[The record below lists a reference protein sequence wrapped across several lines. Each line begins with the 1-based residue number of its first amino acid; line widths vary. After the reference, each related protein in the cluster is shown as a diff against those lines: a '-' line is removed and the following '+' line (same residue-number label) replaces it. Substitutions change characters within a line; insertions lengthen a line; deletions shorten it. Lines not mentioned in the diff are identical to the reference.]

1 MKKAKRFLT
10 GLLSAA
16 LALSLCAMPA
26 MANEGEGNAQTSTIK
41 TSVSTIDESKTGSIT
56 IHKYLQKDAKENND
70 GTGEDSQTAPADAE
84 AAEGVGFTVYQVM
97 SKEDLLKYYN
107 GEGATVTIDTYA
119 DVNKNEL
126 KSSVKAIKQYGETKT
141 NAEGVVKFDNLEIGL
156 YVVMETSKPASVTQ
170 AVKPFLVSIPM
181 TRKGDVNKGEEW
193 LYDVVVYP
201 KNSTTT
207 GNFNLVKYGVIGN
220 DRDNKTALEGV
231 KFKLEHLKD
240 GVDFNTEDA
249 KDPKNWEPI
258 KPKAVGDQPAKDYFV
273 TDNVG
278 NISANDLK
286 PGTYRFTEIGYEDG
300 KDNKY
305 IINENDQ
312 YVFVVDATGNAAAIP
327 TNAEHKDDYTV
338 VGNTVSVYNYVPDV
352 DKKVEKNGATGTWQE
367 AADYSV
373 GDSINYKIDVTI
385 PENIERL
392 KTFTVTDTPT
402 GLTDNVDSIVVK
414 DGGTTIENTN
424 DTTYYKVKKNGED
437 GFIVEFVPS
446 AMAAYKGKTLTITY
460 TAVLNSSAVT
470 TTSGNCNTVK
480 LNYSKNVKQNGD
492 ENPDSD
498 TDKKTVQDEAVVYT
512 FKIHIDK
519 IADDAAQTPLEGV
532 EFDLY
537 KQVKYGTAG
546 AITDAKAKELG
557 LDTAYGWVRVN
568 NDVDAA
574 GKHVALKTDSKGVLE
589 VEGLEN
595 GTYKLVE
602 TKAKDGYNLLKAP
615 VDVTLD
621 IAYKTTWTETN
632 QYKDGVWV
640 KRDVTKKSEEFKTNE
655 AVDGEEM
662 NGGTKNTSIAG
673 DGVISTTIINRK
685 GFNLPTTGGF
695 GTLLFSGIGVL
706 LVVAGV
712 GVLLSLK
719 KKNRA

>member
-26 MANEGEGNAQTSTIK
+26 MADEGEGNAQTPEIK

-56 IHKYLQKDAKENND
+56 IHKYLQKNAQEKND
-70 GTGEDSQTAPADAE
+70 GTGEDGQNAPAGAE

-97 SKEDLLKYYN
+97 SKADLLNYYN
-107 GEGATVTIDTYA
+107 GEGATVTIDDYA
-119 DVNKNEL
+119 DVNNNKLKNG
-126 KSSVKAIKQYGETKT
+126 VDPIKKYGEEKT
-141 NAEGVVKFDNLEIGL
+141 NEKGVVKFDNLEIGL
-156 YVVMETSKPASVTQ
+156 YVVMETYKPASVTQ

-181 TRKGDVNKGEEW
+181 TRKGDVKKGEEW

-220 DRDNKTALEGV
+220 DKENKTALEGV

-240 GVDFNTEDA
+240 GVEFNTEDA
-249 KDPKNWEPI
+249 KNPENWELI

-273 TDNVG
+273 TNDAG
-278 NISANDLK
+278 KISVNDLK
-286 PGTYRFTEIGYEDG
+286 PGTYRFTEIGYEEG

-312 YVFVVDATGNAAAIP
+312 YVFVVDQTGTTAIIP
-327 TNAEHKDDYTV
+327 ANAEHTDDYTV
-338 VGNTVSVYNYVPDV
+338 NGDTVSVYNYVPDV
-352 DKKVEKNGATGTWQE
+352 DKKVEKNGTWQE

-402 GLTDNVDSIVVK
+402 GLTDKSETVVVK
-414 DGGTTIENTN
+414 NGDTAIANENN
-424 DTTYYKVKKNGED
+424 SVYEVKPNGD

-446 AMAAYKGKTLTITY
+446 AMAAYKGETLTITY
-460 TAVLNSSAVT
+460 TAVLNKDAM
-470 TTSGNCNTVK
+470 TTSMGNCNTVK
-480 LNYSKNVKQNGD
+480 LIYSKNVKQEGGKPEED
-492 ENPDSD
+492 K
-498 TDKKTVQDEAVVYT
+498 DKKTVQDEAVVYT

-519 IADDAAQTPLEGV
+519 IADDARKTPLEGV

-537 KQVKYGTAG
+537 KQVKHGTAG
-546 AITDAKAKELG
+546 TITDAEAKALG
-557 LDTAYGWVRVN
+557 LDETEGWVKVN
-568 NDVDAA
+568 DAT
-574 GKHVALKTDSKGVLE
+574 LKTDANGVLE
-589 VEGLEN
+589 VKGLEN

-615 VDVTLD
+615 VDVSLD

-632 QYKDGVWV
+632 YYEDGVWV
-640 KRDVTKKSEEFKTNE
+640 KRDVTKKHEAFDSNE
-655 AVDGEEM
+655 ASEDEM
-662 NGGTKNTSIAG
+662 NGGTQNGSKTG

-685 GFNLPTTGGF
+685 GFDLPTTGGF

-719 KKNRA
+719 KKNRT

>member
-26 MANEGEGNAQTSTIK
+26 MADEGEGNAQTSTIK

-70 GTGEDSQTAPADAE
+70 GTGEDGQNAPTGAE

-97 SKEDLLKYYN
+97 SKADLLNYYN
-107 GEGATVTIDTYA
+107 GKGDTVTIDTYA
-119 DVNKNEL
+119 DVNGNKLED
-126 KSSVKAIKQYGETKT
+126 SVTPINTYGEKKT
-141 NAEGVVKFDNLEIGL
+141 GKDGVVKFDNLEIGL
-156 YVVMETSKPASVTQ
+156 YVVIETYKPASVTQ
-170 AVKPFLVSIPM
+170 AVRPFLVSIPM
-181 TRKGDVNKGEEW
+181 TRKGDVKKGEEW

-220 DRDNKTALEGV
+220 DRENKTALEGV

-240 GVDFNTEDA
+240 GVEFNTEDA
-249 KDPKNWEPI
+249 KKPENWELI
-258 KPKAVGDQPAKDYFV
+258 KPKAVGGQPAKDYFV

-278 NISANDLK
+278 NISVKDLK

-312 YVFVVDATGNAAAIP
+312 YVFVVDQTGTTAKIP
-327 TNAEHKDDYTV
+327 EQYTDHTDDYTV
-338 VGNTVSVYNYVPDV
+338 NGDTVSVYNYVPDV
-352 DKKVEKNGATGTWQE
+352 DKKVEKNGTWQE

-402 GLTDNVDSIVVK
+402 GLTDNVDTVVVK
-414 DGGTTIENTN
+414 DG
-424 DTTYYKVKKNGED
+424 DTAIANEVYKVEKNGN

-460 TAVLNSSAVT
+460 TAVLNKDAVT
-470 TTSGNCNTVK
+470 KTEGNPNKVK
-480 LNYSKNVKQNGD
+480 LDYSKNVKQD
-492 ENPDSD
+492 EKPDTD
-498 TDKKTVQDEAVVYT
+498 EDKKTVQDEAVVYT

-519 IADDAAQTPLEGV
+519 IADDAKKTPLEGV

-537 KQVKYGTAG
+537 KQVEHGTAG
-546 AITDAKAKELG
+546 AITDDEAQALG
-557 LDTAYGWVRVN
+557 LDKTKGWVKVN
-568 NDVDAA
+568 
-574 GKHVALKTDSKGVLE
+574 KEALKTDSKGVLE

-595 GTYKLVE
+595 GIYKLVE

-655 AVDGEEM
+655 AVAGEEM

-673 DGVISTTIINRK
+673 DGAISTTIINRK

>member
-26 MANEGEGNAQTSTIK
+26 MADDGEGNAQTPTIK

-56 IHKYLQKDAKENND
+56 IHKYLKENAQENGD
-70 GTGEDSQTAPADAE
+70 GTGEDGQTTDAE
-84 AAEGVGFTVYQVM
+84 PAGGVGFTVYQVM

-119 DVNKNEL
+119 DVNNNKL
-126 KSSVKAIKQYGETKT
+126 KDSVKSINQYGETKT
-141 NAEGVVKFDNLEIGL
+141 NEEGVVKFDNLEIGL
-156 YVVMETSKPASVTQ
+156 YVVIETYKPASVTQ

-181 TRKGDVNKGEEW
+181 TRKGEVKKGEEW

-207 GNFNLVKYGVIGN
+207 GNFTLKKYGVIGN
-220 DRDNKTALEGV
+220 DKENVTLLAGV

-240 GVDFNTEDA
+240 GVEFNTEDA
-249 KDPKNWEPI
+249 KDPDNWELI

-273 TDNVG
+273 TNEKGQIDV
-278 NISANDLK
+278 NDLK
-286 PGTYRFTEIGYEDG
+286 PGTYRFTEIGYEEG
-300 KDNKY
+300 NDNKY

-312 YVFVVDATGNAAAIP
+312 YVFVVDQSGTTVTIP
-327 TNAEHKDDYTV
+327 TKAEHTDDYAV
-338 VGNTVSVYNYVPDV
+338 AGSTVSVYNYVPDV
-352 DKKVEKNGATGTWQE
+352 DKKVEKKGEWQE

-402 GLTDNVDSIVVK
+402 GLTDKAETVVVK
-414 DGGTTIENTN
+414 DGDTAIANENN
-424 DTTYYKVKKNGED
+424 SVYKVKQNGD

-446 AMAAYKGKTLTITY
+446 AMAAYKGETLTITY
-460 TAVLNSSAVT
+460 TAVLNKDAVT
-470 TTSGNCNTVK
+470 TTAGNPNTVK
-480 LNYSKNVKQNGD
+480 LDYSKNVKQD
-492 ENPDSD
+492 EKPEGEK
-498 TDKKTVQDEAVVYT
+498 DKKTVQDEAVVYT

-519 IADDAAQTPLEGV
+519 IADDGKQTPLEGV

-537 KQVKYGTAG
+537 KQVDHGTAG
-546 AITDAKAKELG
+546 AITDAKAKALG
-557 LDTAYGWVRVN
+557 LDETKGWVKVN
-568 NDVDAA
+568 EE
-574 GKHVALKTDSKGVLE
+574 ALKTNSEGILE
-589 VEGLEN
+589 VKGLEN

-632 QYKDGVWV
+632 HYENGVWV
-640 KRDVTKKSEEFKTNE
+640 KREVTKKDEKFDSEEGT
-655 AVDGEEM
+655 
-662 NGGTKNTSIAG
+662 NGGTQNGKDG
-673 DGVISTTIINRK
+673 DGVTSTTIINRK

>member
-26 MANEGEGNAQTSTIK
+26 MAEDGEGNAQTPTIK

-56 IHKYLQKDAKENND
+56 IHKYLKENAQENGD
-70 GTGEDSQTAPADAE
+70 GTGEDGQTTDAE
-84 AAEGVGFTVYQVM
+84 PAGGVGFTVYQVM

-119 DVNKNEL
+119 DVKKNEL
-126 KSSVKAIKQYGETKT
+126 RDGVERIKTYGETKT
-141 NAEGVVKFDNLEIGL
+141 DEKGVVKFDNLEIGL
-156 YVVMETSKPASVTQ
+156 YVVIETYKPASVTQ

-181 TRKGDVNKGEEW
+181 TRKGEVKKGEEW

-240 GVDFNTEDA
+240 GVEFNTEDA
-249 KDPKNWEPI
+249 KDPKNWELI
-258 KPKAVGDQPAKDYFV
+258 RPKAVGAQPAKDYFV
-273 TDNVG
+273 TDDAG

-300 KDNKY
+300 EDNKY

-312 YVFVVDATGNAAAIP
+312 YVFVVEQSGTTATIP
-327 TNAEHKDDYTV
+327 ANAEHMDDYTV
-338 VGNTVSVYNYVPDV
+338 EGNTVSVYNYVPDV

-392 KTFTVTDTPT
+392 KTFTVTDNPT
-402 GLTDNVDSIVVK
+402 GLTDKSETVVVK
-414 DGGTTIENTN
+414 NGDTAIANENSSV
-424 DTTYYKVKKNGED
+424 YEVKPNGD

-446 AMAAYKGKTLTITY
+446 AMGAYKGKTLTITY
-460 TAVLNSSAVT
+460 TAVLNKDAVT
-470 TTSGNCNTVK
+470 TTAGNPNTVK
-480 LNYSKNVKQNGD
+480 LDYSKNVKQNGD
-492 ENPDSD
+492 ENPD
-498 TDKKTVQDEAVVYT
+498 TNEDKKIVQDEAVVYT

-519 IADDAAQTPLEGV
+519 IADNADKTPLAGV

-537 KQVKYGTAG
+537 KQVKHGTDG
-546 AITDAKAKELG
+546 AISDAKAKELG
-557 LDTAYGWVRVN
+557 LDEKWGWVRVN
-568 NDVDAA
+568 NDVDAN
-574 GKHVALKTDSKGVLE
+574 GNHVALKTDANGVLE
-589 VEGLEN
+589 VKGLEN

-615 VDVTLD
+615 VDVSLD

-632 QYKDGVWV
+632 YYENNVWV
-640 KRDVTKKSEEFKTNE
+640 KREVTKKNE
-655 AVDGEEM
+655 AFKSDEAPKSEM
-662 NGGTKNTSIAG
+662 NGGTQNGKDG
-673 DGVISTTIINRK
+673 DGVTSTTIINRK

>member
-26 MANEGEGNAQTSTIK
+26 MAEGEGDTQTSEIK

-56 IHKYLQKDAKENND
+56 IHKYLQKNAQEKND
-70 GTGEDSQTAPADAE
+70 GTGEDGQTPTDAE
-84 AAEGVGFTVYQVM
+84 AAEGVGFTVYQVE
-97 SKEDLLKYYN
+97 STEDLLEYYN
-107 GEGATVTIDTYA
+107 NNTGVSSVTIDTYA
-119 DVNKNEL
+119 DVNNNKL
-126 KSSVKAIKQYGETKT
+126 KDGVTAIEKYGETKT
-141 NAEGVVKFDNLEIGL
+141 NAEGVVKFDNLPIGL

-181 TRKGDVNKGEEW
+181 TRKGDVKKGEEW

-220 DRDNKTALEGV
+220 DKENKTALEGV

-240 GVDFNTEDA
+240 GVEFTTTNAA
-249 KDPKNWEPI
+249 KPENWELI
-258 KPKAVGDQPAKDYFV
+258 RPKAVGDQPAKDYFV
-273 TDNVG
+273 TDDAG
-278 NISANDLK
+278 NISVNDLK
-286 PGTYRFTEIGYEDG
+286 PGTYRFTEIGYEEG

-312 YVFVVDATGNAAAIP
+312 YVFVVDQSGTTATIP
-327 TNAEHKDDYTV
+327 ENAEHTDDYTV
-338 VGNTVSVYNYVPDV
+338 AGSTVSVYNYVPDV
-352 DKKVEKNGATGTWQE
+352 DKKVNKNGTWQE

-373 GDSINYKIDVTI
+373 GDSISYKIDVTV

-392 KTFTVTDTPT
+392 RTFTVTDTPT
-402 GLTDNVDSIVVK
+402 GLTDNVDTVVVK
-414 DGGTTIENTN
+414 DGDTAIANENN
-424 DTTYYKVKKNGED
+424 SVYEVKPNGD

-446 AMAAYKGKTLTITY
+446 AMAAYKGETLTITY

-470 TTSGNCNTVK
+470 TVAGNCNTVK
-480 LNYSKNVKQNGD
+480 LIYSKNVKQEGGKPEED
-492 ENPDSD
+492 K
-498 TDKKTVQDEAVVYT
+498 DKKTVQDEAVVYT

-519 IADDAAQTPLEGV
+519 IADDAMRTPLEGV

-537 KQVKYGTAG
+537 KQVAHGTDG
-546 AITDAKAKELG
+546 AISDAEAKALG
-557 LDTAYGWVRVN
+557 LDPAYGWVRVN
-568 NDVDAA
+568 NDVDKA
-574 GKHVALKTDSKGVLE
+574 GKHVALKTDKDGVLE
-589 VEGLEN
+589 VKGLEN

-615 VDVTLD
+615 VDVSLN
-621 IAYKTTWTETN
+621 IAYKTTWNVTDHYEN
-632 QYKDGVWV
+632 GVWV
-640 KRDVTKKSEEFKTNE
+640 KRDVTKKKEAFDSNE
-655 AVDGEEM
+655 AGPGEVM
-662 NGGTKNTSIAG
+662 NGGTQNGSQTG

-685 GFNLPTTGGF
+685 GFDLPTTGGF

>member
-26 MANEGEGNAQTSTIK
+26 MAEGEGDTQTSEIK

-70 GTGEDSQTAPADAE
+70 GTGEDNQTAPTGAE

-97 SKEDLLKYYN
+97 SKADLLNYYN
-107 GEGATVTIDTYA
+107 GKGATVTIDSYA

-126 KSSVKAIKQYGETKT
+126 QKGVTPIKTYDEKKT
-141 NAEGVVKFDNLEIGL
+141 GKDGVVKFDNLEIGL
-156 YVVMETSKPASVTQ
+156 YVVIETYKPASVTQ

-181 TRKGDVNKGEEW
+181 TRKGEVKKGEEW

-220 DRDNKTALEGV
+220 DKGNATLLAGV

-240 GVDFNTEDA
+240 GVEFNTEDA
-249 KDPKNWEPI
+249 KKSENWELI
-258 KPKAVGDQPAKDYFV
+258 RPKAVGDQPAKDYFV
-273 TDNVG
+273 TDEAG
-278 NISANDLK
+278 TISANDLK
-286 PGTYRFTEIGYEDG
+286 PGTYRFTEIGYEEG

-312 YVFVVDATGNAAAIP
+312 YVFVVDQSGATATIP

-338 VGNTVSVYNYVPDV
+338 DGNTVSVFNYVPDV
-352 DKKVEKNGATGTWQE
+352 DKKVEKNGKWQE

-402 GLTDNVDSIVVK
+402 GLTDKAETVVVK
-414 DGGTTIENTN
+414 DGDTAIANENN
-424 DTTYYKVKKNGED
+424 SVYKVKQNGD

-446 AMAAYKGKTLTITY
+446 AMAAYKGETLTITY
-460 TAVLNSSAVT
+460 TAVLKDSAVT
-470 TTSGNCNTVK
+470 KTEGNPNKVK
-480 LNYSKNVKQNGD
+480 LDYSKNVKQNGD
-492 ENPDSD
+492 EKPDTD
-498 TDKKTVQDEAVVYT
+498 KDKKTVQDEAVVYT

-519 IADDAAQTPLEGV
+519 IADDAKKTPLEGV

-537 KQVKYGTAG
+537 KQVEHGTAG
-546 AITDAKAKELG
+546 TITDAEAKALG
-557 LDTAYGWVRVN
+557 LNETEGWVKVN
-568 NDVDAA
+568 EE
-574 GKHVALKTDSKGVLE
+574 ALKTNSEGILE
-589 VEGLEN
+589 VKGLEN

-615 VDVTLD
+615 VDVSLD
-621 IAYKTTWTETN
+621 IAYKTTWIETDHYEN
-632 QYKDGVWV
+632 GVWV
-640 KRDVTKKSEEFKTNE
+640 KRDVTSKNEKFDSQEEAT
-655 AVDGEEM
+655 
-662 NGGTKNTSIAG
+662 NGGKQNGSKDG

>member
-26 MANEGEGNAQTSTIK
+26 MADEGEGNAQTSTIK

-273 TDNVG
+273 TDEAG
-278 NISANDLK
+278 TISANDLK
-286 PGTYRFTEIGYEDG
+286 PGTYRFTEIGYEEG
-300 KDNKY
+300 NDNKY

-352 DKKVEKNGATGTWQE
+352 DKKVEKNGKWQE

-402 GLTDNVDSIVVK
+402 GLTDKSETVVVK
-414 DGGTTIENTN
+414 NGDTAIANENN
-424 DTTYYKVKKNGED
+424 SVYEVKPNGD

-446 AMAAYKGKTLTITY
+446 AMAAYKGETLTITY
-460 TAVLNSSAVT
+460 TAVLNEDAVT
-470 TTSGNCNTVK
+470 KTEGNPNKVK
-480 LNYSKNVKQNGD
+480 LDYSKNVKQNGD
-492 ENPDSD
+492 ENPD
-498 TDKKTVQDEAVVYT
+498 TGADKKTVQDEAVVYT

-519 IADDAAQTPLEGV
+519 IADDKAGTRLEGV

-537 KQVKYGTAG
+537 KQVEHGTAG
-546 AITDAKAKELG
+546 AITDAEAKALG
-557 LDTAYGWVRVN
+557 LDETKGWVRVN

-574 GKHVALKTDSKGVLE
+574 GKHVALKTDANGVLE
-589 VEGLEN
+589 VKGLEN

-615 VDVTLD
+615 VDVSLN

-632 QYKDGVWV
+632 HYENGVWV
-640 KRDVTKKSEEFKTNE
+640 KREVTKKNE
-655 AVDGEEM
+655 KFDSKEGT
-662 NGGTKNTSIAG
+662 NGGTQNGKDG
-673 DGVISTTIINRK
+673 DGVTSTTIINRK

>member
-26 MANEGEGNAQTSTIK
+26 MADEGEGNAQTSTIK

-56 IHKYLQKDAKENND
+56 IHKYLQKSVEENND
-70 GTGEDSQTAPADAE
+70 GTGEDNQKAPTDAE
-84 AAEGVGFTVYQVM
+84 AAGGVGFTVYQVM

-126 KSSVKAIKQYGETKT
+126 RDGVTTINRYGETKT
-141 NAEGVVKFDNLEIGL
+141 DEKGVVKFDNLPIGL

-240 GVDFNTEDA
+240 GVEFNTEDA
-249 KDPKNWEPI
+249 KDPKNWELI
-258 KPKAVGDQPAKDYFV
+258 EPKTVEGQAKDYFV
-273 TDNVG
+273 TNDAGKITV
-278 NISANDLK
+278 NDLK
-286 PGTYRFTEIGYEDG
+286 PGTYRFTEIGYEEG

-312 YVFVVDATGNAAAIP
+312 YVFVVDQSGTTATIP
-327 TNAEHKDDYTV
+327 ENAEHKDDYTIN
-338 VGNTVSVYNYVPDV
+338 GDTVSVYNYVPDV
-352 DKKVEKNGATGTWQE
+352 DKKVEKNGKWQE

-402 GLTDNVDSIVVK
+402 GLTDNVDTVVVK
-414 DGGTTIENTN
+414 DGETAIANEV
-424 DTTYYKVKKNGED
+424 YKVEKNGN
-437 GFIVEFVPS
+437 GFIVKFVPS

-460 TAVLNSSAVT
+460 TAVLNKDAVT
-470 TTSGNCNTVK
+470 TIMGNCNTVK
-480 LNYSKNVKQNGD
+480 LDYSKNVKQNGD
-492 ENPDSD
+492 EKPDTD
-498 TDKKTVQDEAVVYT
+498 EDKKTVQDEAVVYT

-519 IADDAAQTPLEGV
+519 IADDKAGTRLEGV

-537 KQVKYGTAG
+537 KQVEHG
-546 AITDAKAKELG
+546 AKDTITDAKAKELG
-557 LDTAYGWVRVN
+557 LDETKGWVRVN
-568 NDVDAA
+568 NDVDAN
-574 GKHVALKTDSKGVLE
+574 GNHVALKTDSKGVLE
-589 VEGLEN
+589 VKGLEN

-615 VDVTLD
+615 VDVSLN

-632 QYKDGVWV
+632 QYKNGVWV
-640 KRDVTKKSEEFKTNE
+640 KRDVSKKQEAFDSNE
-655 AVDGEEM
+655 ASENEM
-662 NGGTKNTSIAG
+662 NGGTQNGSETG

-685 GFNLPTTGGF
+685 GFDLPTTGGF

>member
-1 MKKAKRFLT
+1 MKKVKRFLT

-26 MANEGEGNAQTSTIK
+26 MADEGEGNAQTSTNK

-56 IHKYLQKDAKENND
+56 IHKYLQKNVQENNN
-70 GTGEDSQTAPADAE
+70 GTGEDGQTVPADAE

-97 SKEDLLKYYN
+97 SKENLLKYYN
-107 GEGATVTIDTYA
+107 GEGDTVTIDTYA
-119 DVNKNEL
+119 DVNDNKL
-126 KSSVKAIKQYGETKT
+126 KDSVTPIKTYGEKKT
-141 NAEGVVKFDNLEIGL
+141 NEEGVVKFDNLEIGL

-181 TRKGDVNKGEEW
+181 TRKGEVKKGEEW

-207 GNFNLVKYGVIGN
+207 GNFTLKKYGVIGN
-220 DRDNKTALEGV
+220 DKENATLLAGV

-240 GVDFNTEDA
+240 GVEYGSEAANNDE
-249 KDPKNWEPI
+249 NWELI
-258 KPKAVGDQPAKDYFV
+258 RPKAIDGQKPKDYFV
-273 TDNVG
+273 TDG
-278 NISANDLK
+278 KGQIDANDLK

-300 KDNKY
+300 NDNKY

-312 YVFVVDATGNAAAIP
+312 YVFVVEQNGTTATIPADAKHT
-327 TNAEHKDDYTV
+327 DDYTV
-338 VGNTVSVYNYVPDV
+338 VDNTVSVYNYVPDV

-402 GLTDNVDSIVVK
+402 GLTDKVETVVVK
-414 DGGTTIENTN
+414 DGNTAIAN
-424 DTTYYKVKKNGED
+424 DNNSVYKVKQNGD

-498 TDKKTVQDEAVVYT
+498 KDKKTVQDEAVVYT

-537 KQVKYGTAG
+537 KQVEYGTAG

-557 LDTAYGWVRVN
+557 LDPTYGWVRVN
-568 NDVDAA
+568 
-574 GKHVALKTDSKGVLE
+574 KEALKTDSKGELE
-589 VEGLEN
+589 VKGLEN

-615 VDVTLD
+615 VDVSLD

-632 QYKDGVWV
+632 HYANDVWV
-640 KRDVTKKSEEFKTNE
+640 KRDVTVKNE
-655 AVDGEEM
+655 KFDSKEAT
-662 NGGTKNTSIAG
+662 NGGTQNGSNG
-673 DGVISTTIINRK
+673 DGVTSTTIINRK

>member
-26 MANEGEGNAQTSTIK
+26 MADEGEGNAQTSTIK

-156 YVVMETSKPASVTQ
+156 YVVMETYKPASVTQ

-220 DRDNKTALEGV
+220 DKENATLLAGV

-240 GVDFNTEDA
+240 GVEYGSEAANNDE
-249 KDPKNWEPI
+249 NWELI
-258 KPKAVGDQPAKDYFV
+258 RPKAIEGQKPKDYFV
-273 TDNVG
+273 TDEKGQIDV
-278 NISANDLK
+278 NDLK
-286 PGTYRFTEIGYEDG
+286 PGTYRFTEIGYEENG
-300 KDNKY
+300 DNKY

-312 YVFVVDATGNAAAIP
+312 YVFVVDATGNAATIP
-327 TNAEHKDDYTV
+327 ANAEHTDDYTV
-338 VGNTVSVYNYVPDV
+338 NGNTVSVYNYVPDV
-352 DKKVEKNGATGTWQE
+352 DKKVEKNGTWQE

-373 GDSINYKIDVTI
+373 GDSISYKIDVTI

-402 GLTDNVDSIVVK
+402 GLTDDYTTVVVK
-414 DGGTTIENTN
+414 DGDTAIANENN
-424 DTTYYKVKKNGED
+424 SVYEVKQNGD
-437 GFIVEFVPS
+437 GFIVKFVPS
-446 AMAAYKGKTLTITY
+446 AMGAYKGKTLTITY
-460 TAVLNSSAVT
+460 TAVLKDSAVT
-470 TTSGNCNTVK
+470 TVAGNCNTVK
-480 LNYSKNVKQNGD
+480 LDYSKNVKQNEEPEGD
-492 ENPDSD
+492 K
-498 TDKKTVQDEAVVYT
+498 DKKTVQDEAVVYT

-519 IADDAAQTPLEGV
+519 IADDANKTPLEGV

-537 KQVKYGTAG
+537 KQVKHGTEG
-546 AITDAKAKELG
+546 AITDAEAKALG
-557 LDTAYGWVRVN
+557 LDETQGWVRVN

-574 GKHVALKTDSKGVLE
+574 GKHVALKTNAKGVLE
-589 VEGLEN
+589 VKGLEN

-615 VDVTLD
+615 VDVSLN
-621 IAYKTTWTETN
+621 IAYKTTWNVTDHYEN
-632 QYKDGVWV
+632 GVWV
-640 KRDVTKKSEEFKTNE
+640 KRDVTKKNE
-655 AVDGEEM
+655 AFDSNEASADEM
-662 NGGTKNTSIAG
+662 NGGTQNGSKTG

>member
-26 MANEGEGNAQTSTIK
+26 MADEGEGNAQTPTIK

-56 IHKYLQKDAKENND
+56 IHKYLQKNAQENGD
-70 GTGEDSQTAPADAE
+70 GTGEDGQTTDAE
-84 AAEGVGFTVYQVM
+84 PAGGVGFTVYQVM

-119 DVNKNEL
+119 DVNNNKL
-126 KSSVKAIKQYGETKT
+126 KDSVKSINQYGETKT
-141 NAEGVVKFDNLEIGL
+141 NEEGVVKFDNLEIGL
-156 YVVMETSKPASVTQ
+156 YVVIETYKPASVTQ

-181 TRKGDVNKGEEW
+181 TRKGDVKKGEEW

-231 KFKLEHLKD
+231 KFRLEHLKD
-240 GVDFNTEDA
+240 GVEFNTEDA
-249 KDPKNWEPI
+249 KNPENWELI
-258 KPKAVGDQPAKDYFV
+258 TPKAVEGQPAKEYFV
-273 TDNVG
+273 TNDAG
-278 NISANDLK
+278 KISVNDLK

-312 YVFVVDATGNAAAIP
+312 YVFVVDKTGTSATIP
-327 TNAEHKDDYTV
+327 EQYTEHTDDYTV
-338 VGNTVSVYNYVPDV
+338 NGNTVSVYNYVPDV
-352 DKKVEKNGATGTWQE
+352 DKKVNKNGTWQE

-402 GLTDNVDSIVVK
+402 GLTDKAETVVVK
-414 DGGTTIENTN
+414 DGDTAIANENN
-424 DTTYYKVKKNGED
+424 SVYKVKQNGDD

-460 TAVLNSSAVT
+460 TAVLKDSAVT
-470 TTSGNCNTVK
+470 KTEGNPNKVK
-480 LNYSKNVKQNGD
+480 LNYSKNVKQD
-492 ENPDSD
+492 EKPDTD
-498 TDKKTVQDEAVVYT
+498 EDKKTVQDEAVVYT

-519 IADDAAQTPLEGV
+519 IADDGKQTPLEGV

-537 KQVKYGTAG
+537 KQVDHGTAG
-546 AITDAKAKELG
+546 AITDAEAKALG
-557 LDTAYGWVRVN
+557 LDETKGWVKVN
-568 NDVDAA
+568 EE
-574 GKHVALKTDSKGVLE
+574 ALKTNSEGILE
-589 VEGLEN
+589 VKGLEN

-615 VDVTLD
+615 VDVSLD

-632 QYKDGVWV
+632 HYENGVWV
-640 KRDVTKKSEEFKTNE
+640 KRDVTVKNE
-655 AVDGEEM
+655 KFDAKEGT
-662 NGGTKNTSIAG
+662 NGGKQNGSKDG

>member
-26 MANEGEGNAQTSTIK
+26 MADEGEGNAQTSTIK

-327 TNAEHKDDYTV
+327 ANAEHTDDYTV

-402 GLTDNVDSIVVK
+402 GLTDNVDTVVVK
-414 DGGTTIENTN
+414 DGETAIANEV
-424 DTTYYKVKKNGED
+424 YKVEKNGN

-460 TAVLNSSAVT
+460 TAVLNKDAVT
-470 TTSGNCNTVK
+470 TIMGNCNTVK
-480 LNYSKNVKQNGD
+480 LDYSKNVKQNGD
-492 ENPDSD
+492 AKPDTD
-498 TDKKTVQDEAVVYT
+498 EDKKTVQDEAVVYT

-519 IADDAAQTPLEGV
+519 IADDKAGTRLEGV

-537 KQVKYGTAG
+537 KQVEHGTAG
-546 AITDAKAKELG
+546 AITDAEAKALG
-557 LDTAYGWVRVN
+557 LDETKGWVRVN

-574 GKHVALKTDSKGVLE
+574 GKHVALKTDANGVLE
-589 VEGLEN
+589 VKGLEN

-615 VDVTLD
+615 VDVSLD

-632 QYKDGVWV
+632 YYENGVWV
-640 KRDVTKKSEEFKTNE
+640 KRDVTKKHEAFKSDE
-655 AVDGEEM
+655 AAPGEKM
-662 NGGTKNTSIAG
+662 NGGKQEGSETG
-673 DGVISTTIINRK
+673 DGVTSTTIINRK

-719 KKNRA
+719 KKNRT

>member
-26 MANEGEGNAQTSTIK
+26 MADEGEGNAQTSTIK

-327 TNAEHKDDYTV
+327 ANAEHTDDYTV

-402 GLTDNVDSIVVK
+402 GLTDNVDTVVVK
-414 DGGTTIENTN
+414 DGETAIANEV
-424 DTTYYKVKKNGED
+424 YKVEKNGN

-460 TAVLNSSAVT
+460 TAVLNKDAVT
-470 TTSGNCNTVK
+470 TIMGNCNTVK
-480 LNYSKNVKQNGD
+480 LDYSKNVKQNGD
-492 ENPDSD
+492 AKPDTD
-498 TDKKTVQDEAVVYT
+498 EDKKTVQDEAVVYT

-519 IADDAAQTPLEGV
+519 IADDKAGTRLEGV

-537 KQVKYGTAG
+537 KQVEHGTAG
-546 AITDAKAKELG
+546 AITDAEAKALG
-557 LDTAYGWVRVN
+557 LDETKGWVRVN

-574 GKHVALKTDSKGVLE
+574 GKHVALKTDANGVLE
-589 VEGLEN
+589 VKGLEN

-615 VDVTLD
+615 VDVSLD

-632 QYKDGVWV
+632 YYENGVWV
-640 KRDVTKKSEEFKTNE
+640 KRDVTKKGEAFKSDE
-655 AVDGEEM
+655 AAPGEKM
-662 NGGTKNTSIAG
+662 NGGKQEGSETG
-673 DGVISTTIINRK
+673 DGVTSTTIINRK

-719 KKNRA
+719 KKNRT

>member
-1 MKKAKRFLT
+1 MKKVKRFLT

-26 MANEGEGNAQTSTIK
+26 MADEGDGNAQTSTIK

-56 IHKYLQKDAKENND
+56 IHKYLQKNAQEKND
-70 GTGEDSQTAPADAE
+70 GTGEDGQTPTDAE
-84 AAEGVGFTVYQVM
+84 AAEGVGFTVYQVE
-97 SKEDLLKYYN
+97 STEDLLEYYN
-107 GEGATVTIDTYA
+107 NNTGVSSVTIDTYA
-119 DVNKNEL
+119 DVNNNKL
-126 KSSVKAIKQYGETKT
+126 KDGVTAIEKYGETKT
-141 NAEGVVKFDNLEIGL
+141 NAEGVVKFDNLPIGL

-181 TRKGDVNKGEEW
+181 TRKGDVKKGEEW

-220 DRDNKTALEGV
+220 DKENKTALEGV

-240 GVDFNTEDA
+240 GVEFTTTNAA
-249 KDPKNWEPI
+249 KPENWELI
-258 KPKAVGDQPAKDYFV
+258 RPKAVGDQPAKDYFV
-273 TDNVG
+273 TDDAG
-278 NISANDLK
+278 NISVNDLK
-286 PGTYRFTEIGYEDG
+286 PGTYRFTEIGYEEG

-312 YVFVVDATGNAAAIP
+312 YVFVVDQSGTTATIP
-327 TNAEHKDDYTV
+327 ENAEHTDDYTV
-338 VGNTVSVYNYVPDV
+338 AGSTVSVYNYVPDV
-352 DKKVEKNGATGTWQE
+352 DKKVNKNGTWQE

-373 GDSINYKIDVTI
+373 GDSISYKIDVTV

-392 KTFTVTDTPT
+392 RTFTVTDTPT
-402 GLTDNVDSIVVK
+402 GLTDNVDTVVVK
-414 DGGTTIENTN
+414 DGDTAIANENN
-424 DTTYYKVKKNGED
+424 SVYEVKPNGD

-446 AMAAYKGKTLTITY
+446 AMAAYKGETLTITY

-470 TTSGNCNTVK
+470 TVAGNCNTVK
-480 LNYSKNVKQNGD
+480 LIYSKNVKQEGGKPEED
-492 ENPDSD
+492 K
-498 TDKKTVQDEAVVYT
+498 DKKTVQDEAVVYT

-519 IADDAAQTPLEGV
+519 IADDAMRTPLEGV

-537 KQVKYGTAG
+537 KQVKHGTAG
-546 AITDAKAKELG
+546 TITDAEAKALG
-557 LDTAYGWVRVN
+557 LDETEGWVKVN
-568 NDVDAA
+568 DAT
-574 GKHVALKTDSKGVLE
+574 LKTDANGVLE
-589 VEGLEN
+589 VKGLEN

-615 VDVTLD
+615 VDVSLN

-632 QYKDGVWV
+632 YYENGVWV
-640 KRDVTKKSEEFKTNE
+640 KRDVKQKHEAFKSDE
-655 AVDGEEM
+655 ADESEM
-662 NGGTKNTSIAG
+662 NGGTQNGSETG
-673 DGVISTTIINRK
+673 DGVTSTTIINRK

-719 KKNRA
+719 KKNRT

>member
-26 MANEGEGNAQTSTIK
+26 MAEGGESNAQTPTIK

-70 GTGEDSQTAPADAE
+70 GTGEDNQTAPTGAE

-97 SKEDLLKYYN
+97 SKADLLNYYN
-107 GEGATVTIDTYA
+107 GKGDTVTIDTYA

-126 KSSVKAIKQYGETKT
+126 QKGVTPIKAYEKKT
-141 NAEGVVKFDNLEIGL
+141 GKDGVVKFDDLEIGL
-156 YVVMETSKPASVTQ
+156 YVVIETYKPASVTQ
-170 AVKPFLVSIPM
+170 AVRPFLVSIPM
-181 TRKGDVNKGEEW
+181 TRKGEVKKGEEW

-220 DRDNKTALEGV
+220 DKRNATLLAGV
-231 KFKLEHLKD
+231 EFKLEHLKD
-240 GVDFNTEDA
+240 GVEFNTEDA
-249 KDPKNWEPI
+249 KKPENWELI
-258 KPKAVGDQPAKDYFV
+258 KPKAVGEQPAKDYFV
-273 TDNVG
+273 TDDTG
-278 NISANDLK
+278 TISANDLK

-312 YVFVVDATGNAAAIP
+312 YVFVVDQSGATATIP
-327 TNAEHKDDYTV
+327 TNAEHKDDYDV
-338 VGNTVSVYNYVPDV
+338 NGNTVSVYNYVPDV

-402 GLTDNVDSIVVK
+402 GLTDKSETVVVK
-414 DGGTTIENTN
+414 NGDTAIANENN
-424 DTTYYKVKKNGED
+424 SVYEVKQNGN

-460 TAVLNSSAVT
+460 TAVLNKDAVT
-470 TTSGNCNTVK
+470 KTEGNPNTVK
-480 LNYSKNVKQNGD
+480 LDYSKNVKQKGD
-492 ENPDSD
+492 EKPDSNE
-498 TDKKTVQDEAVVYT
+498 DKKTVKDEAVVYT

-519 IADDAAQTPLEGV
+519 IADNAEKTPLEGV

-537 KQVKYGTAG
+537 KQVKHGTAG
-546 AITDAKAKELG
+546 AITDDEAQALG
-557 LDTAYGWVRVN
+557 LDKTEGWVKVN
-568 NDVDAA
+568 
-574 GKHVALKTDSKGVLE
+574 KEALKTDSKGVLE

-595 GTYKLVE
+595 GIYKLVE

-632 QYKDGVWV
+632 YYENGVWV
-640 KRDVTKKSEEFKTNE
+640 KRDVIKKNE
-655 AVDGEEM
+655 AFESGEASEDEM
-662 NGGTKNTSIAG
+662 NGGTKDTSIAG

>member
-26 MANEGEGNAQTSTIK
+26 MADEGEGNAQTSTIK

-56 IHKYLQKDAKENND
+56 IHKYLQKSVEENND
-70 GTGEDSQTAPADAE
+70 GTGEDNQKAPTDAE
-84 AAEGVGFTVYQVM
+84 AAGGVGFTVYQVM

-126 KSSVKAIKQYGETKT
+126 KDGVTTINRYGETKT
-141 NAEGVVKFDNLEIGL
+141 DEKGVVKFDNLPIGL

-240 GVDFNTEDA
+240 GVEFNTEDA
-249 KDPKNWEPI
+249 KDPKNWELI
-258 KPKAVGDQPAKDYFV
+258 EPKTVEGQAKDYFV
-273 TDNVG
+273 TNDAGKITV
-278 NISANDLK
+278 NDLK
-286 PGTYRFTEIGYEDG
+286 PGTYRFTEIGYEEG

-312 YVFVVDATGNAAAIP
+312 YVFVVDQSGTTATIP
-327 TNAEHKDDYTV
+327 ENAEHKDDYTIN
-338 VGNTVSVYNYVPDV
+338 GDTVSVYNYVPDV
-352 DKKVEKNGATGTWQE
+352 DKKVEKNGKWQE
-367 AADYSV
+367 VADYSV

-402 GLTDNVDSIVVK
+402 GLTDNVDTVVVK
-414 DGGTTIENTN
+414 DGETAIANEV
-424 DTTYYKVKKNGED
+424 YKVEKNGN
-437 GFIVEFVPS
+437 GFIVKFVPS

-460 TAVLNSSAVT
+460 TAVLNKDAVT
-470 TTSGNCNTVK
+470 TIMGNCNTVK
-480 LNYSKNVKQNGD
+480 LDYSKNVKQNGD
-492 ENPDSD
+492 EKPDTD
-498 TDKKTVQDEAVVYT
+498 EDKKTVQDEAVVYT

-519 IADDAAQTPLEGV
+519 IADDKAGTRLEGV

-537 KQVKYGTAG
+537 KQVEHG
-546 AITDAKAKELG
+546 AKDTITDAKAKELG
-557 LDTAYGWVRVN
+557 LDETKGWVRVN
-568 NDVDAA
+568 NDVDAN
-574 GKHVALKTDSKGVLE
+574 GNHVALKTDSKGVLE
-589 VEGLEN
+589 VKGLEN

-615 VDVTLD
+615 VDVSLN

-632 QYKDGVWV
+632 QYKNGVWV
-640 KRDVTKKSEEFKTNE
+640 KRDVSKKQEAFDSNE
-655 AVDGEEM
+655 ASENEM
-662 NGGTKNTSIAG
+662 NGGTQNGSETG

-685 GFNLPTTGGF
+685 GFDLPTTGGF

>member
-26 MANEGEGNAQTSTIK
+26 MADEGEGNAQTSTIK

-56 IHKYLQKDAKENND
+56 IHKYLQKSVEENND
-70 GTGEDSQTAPADAE
+70 GTGEDNQKAPTDAE
-84 AAEGVGFTVYQVM
+84 AAGGVGFTVYQVM

-126 KSSVKAIKQYGETKT
+126 KDGVTTINRYGETKT
-141 NAEGVVKFDNLEIGL
+141 DEKGVVKFDNLPIGL

-181 TRKGDVNKGEEW
+181 TRKGEVKKGEEW

-207 GNFNLVKYGVIGN
+207 GNFTLKKYGVIGN
-220 DRDNKTALEGV
+220 DKENATLLAGV

-240 GVDFNTEDA
+240 GVEYGSEAANNDE
-249 KDPKNWEPI
+249 NWELI
-258 KPKAVGDQPAKDYFV
+258 RPKAIDGQKPKDYFV
-273 TDNVG
+273 TDG
-278 NISANDLK
+278 KGQIDANDLK

-300 KDNKY
+300 NDNKY

-312 YVFVVDATGNAAAIP
+312 YVFVVEQNGTTATIPADAKHT
-327 TNAEHKDDYTV
+327 DDYTV
-338 VGNTVSVYNYVPDV
+338 VDNTVSVYNYVPDV

-402 GLTDNVDSIVVK
+402 GLTDKVDSVVVK
-414 DGGTTIENTN
+414 NGDTAIANENN
-424 DTTYYKVKKNGED
+424 SVYEVKPNGD

-446 AMAAYKGKTLTITY
+446 AMVAYKGTTLTITY

-470 TTSGNCNTVK
+470 KTEGNPNTVK
-480 LNYSKNVKQNGD
+480 LDYSKNVKQHGD
-492 ENPDSD
+492 EKPD
-498 TDKKTVQDEAVVYT
+498 TDEDKKIVQDEAVVYT

-519 IADDAAQTPLEGV
+519 IADNADKTPLEGV

-537 KQVKYGTAG
+537 KQVEHG
-546 AITDAKAKELG
+546 AKDTITDAKAKELG
-557 LDTAYGWVRVN
+557 LDETKGWVRVN
-568 NDVDAA
+568 NDVDAN
-574 GKHVALKTDSKGVLE
+574 GNHVALKTDSKGVLE
-589 VEGLEN
+589 VKGLEN

-615 VDVTLD
+615 VDVSLN

-632 QYKDGVWV
+632 QYKNGVWV
-640 KRDVTKKSEEFKTNE
+640 KRDVSKKQEAFDSNE
-655 AVDGEEM
+655 ASENEM
-662 NGGTKNTSIAG
+662 NGGTQNGSETG

-685 GFNLPTTGGF
+685 GFDLPTTGGF

>member
-26 MANEGEGNAQTSTIK
+26 MADEGEGNAQTSTIK

-273 TDNVG
+273 TDEAG
-278 NISANDLK
+278 TISANDLK
-286 PGTYRFTEIGYEDG
+286 PGTYRFTEIGYEEG
-300 KDNKY
+300 NDNKY

-352 DKKVEKNGATGTWQE
+352 DKKVEKNGKWQE

-402 GLTDNVDSIVVK
+402 GLTDKSETVVVK
-414 DGGTTIENTN
+414 NGDTAIANENN
-424 DTTYYKVKKNGED
+424 SVYEVKPNGD

-446 AMAAYKGKTLTITY
+446 AMAAYKGETLTITY
-460 TAVLNSSAVT
+460 TAVLNEDAVT
-470 TTSGNCNTVK
+470 KTEGNPNKVK
-480 LNYSKNVKQNGD
+480 LDYSKNVKQNGD
-492 ENPDSD
+492 ENPD
-498 TDKKTVQDEAVVYT
+498 TGADKKTVQDEAVVYT

-519 IADDAAQTPLEGV
+519 IADDKAGTRLEGV

-537 KQVKYGTAG
+537 KQVEHGTAG
-546 AITDAKAKELG
+546 AITDAEAKALG
-557 LDTAYGWVRVN
+557 LDETKGWVRVN

-574 GKHVALKTDSKGVLE
+574 GKHVALKTDANGVLE
-589 VEGLEN
+589 VKGLEN

-615 VDVTLD
+615 VDVSLN

-632 QYKDGVWV
+632 HYENGVWV
-640 KRDVTKKSEEFKTNE
+640 KREVTKKNEKFDSKEET
-655 AVDGEEM
+655 
-662 NGGTKNTSIAG
+662 NGGTQNGKDG
-673 DGVISTTIINRK
+673 DGVTSTTIINRK

>member
-26 MANEGEGNAQTSTIK
+26 MAEESGETPT
-41 TSVSTIDESKTGSIT
+41 TTPTTESVIDTTKTGSIT
-56 IHKYLQKDAKENND
+56 IHKYLQKSVEENND
-70 GTGEDSQTAPADAE
+70 GTGEDNQKVPTDAE
-84 AAEGVGFTVYQVM
+84 AAGGVGFTVYQVM
-97 SKEDLLKYYN
+97 SQEELLNYYN
-107 GEGATVTIDTYA
+107 GKIGGGATVTIDTYA
-119 DVNKNEL
+119 DVNKNVL
-126 KSSVKAIKQYGETKT
+126 RDDVTYIKKYDEKKT
-141 NAEGVVKFDNLEIGL
+141 DKDGVVKFDKLPIGL
-156 YVVMETSKPASVTQ
+156 YVVIETYKPASVTQ

-181 TRKGDVNKGEEW
+181 TRKGEVKKGEEW

-201 KNSTTT
+201 KNGTTT
-207 GNFNLVKYGVIGN
+207 GNFTLKKYGVIGN
-220 DRDNKTALEGV
+220 DKENATLLAGV

-240 GVDFNTEDA
+240 GVEFNTADA
-249 KDPKNWEPI
+249 KDPDNWELI

-273 TDNVG
+273 TNEKGQIDV
-278 NISANDLK
+278 NDLK

-305 IINENDQ
+305 IINEKDQ
-312 YVFVVDATGNAAAIP
+312 YVFVVEQSGTTVTIP
-327 TNAEHKDDYTV
+327 ANAEHTDDYTV
-338 VGNTVSVYNYVPDV
+338 EGNTVSVYNYVPDV

-402 GLTDNVDSIVVK
+402 GLTDKSETVVVK
-414 DGGTTIENTN
+414 NGDTAIANENN
-424 DTTYYKVKKNGED
+424 SVYEVKQNGD
-437 GFIVEFVPS
+437 GFIVKFVPS
-446 AMAAYKGKTLTITY
+446 AMAAYKGETLTITY
-460 TAVLNSSAVT
+460 TAVLKDSAVT
-470 TTSGNCNTVK
+470 KTEGNPNKVK
-480 LNYSKNVKQNGD
+480 LNYSKNVKQNEDPEGD
-492 ENPDSD
+492 K
-498 TDKKTVQDEAVVYT
+498 DKKIVQDEAVVYT

-519 IADDAAQTPLEGV
+519 IADNTDKTPLAGV

-537 KQVKYGTAG
+537 KQVKHGTAG
-546 AITDAKAKELG
+546 AISDAEAKALG
-557 LDTAYGWVRVN
+557 LDEKLGWVRVN
-568 NDVDAA
+568 NDVDTN
-574 GKHVALKTDSKGVLE
+574 GNHVALKTDSMGVLE
-589 VEGLEN
+589 VKGLEN

-615 VDVTLD
+615 VDVSLD
-621 IAYKTTWTETN
+621 IAYKTTWIETN
-632 QYKDGVWV
+632 EYKDGVWV
-640 KRDVTKKSEEFKTNE
+640 KRDVTVKNEKFDSKEEGT
-655 AVDGEEM
+655 
-662 NGGTKNTSIAG
+662 NGGTQNGSTDG

-685 GFNLPTTGGF
+685 GFDLPTTGGF

>member
-1 MKKAKRFLT
+1 MKKVKRFLT

-26 MANEGEGNAQTSTIK
+26 MADEGEGDAQTSTIK

-56 IHKYLQKDAKENND
+56 IHKYLQKNVQEDND
-70 GTGEDSQTAPADAE
+70 GTGEDSQTVPTDAE

-107 GEGATVTIDTYA
+107 GEGATVTIDDYA
-119 DVNKNEL
+119 DVNNNKLKNG
-126 KSSVKAIKQYGETKT
+126 VDPIKTYGETKT
-141 NAEGVVKFDNLEIGL
+141 DEKGVVKFDNLPIGL

-181 TRKGDVNKGEEW
+181 TRKGDVKKGEEW

-207 GNFNLVKYGVIGN
+207 GNFTLKKYGVIGN
-220 DRDNKTALEGV
+220 DRENATLLAGV

-240 GVDFNTEDA
+240 GVEYGSEAANNDE
-249 KDPKNWEPI
+249 NWELI
-258 KPKAVGDQPAKDYFV
+258 RPKAIEGQKPKDYFV
-273 TDNVG
+273 TDG
-278 NISANDLK
+278 KGQIDANDLK

-300 KDNKY
+300 NDNKY

-312 YVFVVDATGNAAAIP
+312 YVFVVEQNGTTATFPADAKHT
-327 TNAEHKDDYTV
+327 DDYTV

-352 DKKVEKNGATGTWQE
+352 DKKVEKNGTWQE

-402 GLTDNVDSIVVK
+402 GLTDKSETVVVK
-414 DGGTTIENTN
+414 NGDTAIANENN
-424 DTTYYKVKKNGED
+424 SVYEVKPNGK
-437 GFIVEFVPS
+437 GFIVKFVPS
-446 AMAAYKGKTLTITY
+446 AMGAYKGKTLTITY
-460 TAVLNSSAVT
+460 TAVLNKDAVT
-470 TTSGNCNTVK
+470 TIMGNCNTVK
-480 LNYSKNVKQNGD
+480 LDYSKNVKQNEGQED
-492 ENPDSD
+492 
-498 TDKKTVQDEAVVYT
+498 DKKTVQDEAVVYT

-519 IADDAAQTPLEGV
+519 IADDKAGTRLEGV

-537 KQVKYGTAG
+537 KQVEHGTAG
-546 AITDAKAKELG
+546 AITDAEAKALG
-557 LDTAYGWVRVN
+557 LDETKGWVRVN

-574 GKHVALKTDSKGVLE
+574 GKHVALKTDANGVLE
-589 VEGLEN
+589 VKGLEN

-615 VDVTLD
+615 VDVSLD

-632 QYKDGVWV
+632 YYENGVWV
-640 KRDVTKKSEEFKTNE
+640 KRDVTKKHEAFKSDE
-655 AVDGEEM
+655 AAPGEKM
-662 NGGTKNTSIAG
+662 NGGKQEGSETG
-673 DGVISTTIINRK
+673 DGVTSTTIINRK

>member
-26 MANEGEGNAQTSTIK
+26 MADNGESNAQTSTIK
-41 TSVSTIDESKTGSIT
+41 TSVSTINESKTGSIT
-56 IHKYLQKDAKENND
+56 IHKYLQKDAQEKND
-70 GTGEDSQTAPADAE
+70 GTGEDGQKAPTGAE

-97 SKEDLLKYYN
+97 SKENLLKYYN

-119 DVNKNEL
+119 DVNGNKL
-126 KSSVKAIKQYGETKT
+126 RDDVTYIKKYDEKKT
-141 NAEGVVKFDNLEIGL
+141 GPDGVVKFDNLEIGL
-156 YVVMETSKPASVTQ
+156 YVVIETYKPASVTQ

-181 TRKGDVNKGEEW
+181 TRKGDVKKGEEW

-220 DRDNKTALEGV
+220 DRENKTALEGV

-240 GVDFNTEDA
+240 GVEFNTEDA
-249 KDPKNWEPI
+249 KKPENWELI
-258 KPKAVGDQPAKDYFV
+258 KPKAVGGQPAKDYFV

-278 NISANDLK
+278 NISVKDLK

-312 YVFVVDATGNAAAIP
+312 YVFVVDQTGTTAKIP
-327 TNAEHKDDYTV
+327 EQYTEHTDDYTV
-338 VGNTVSVYNYVPDV
+338 NGDTVSVYNYVPDV
-352 DKKVEKNGATGTWQE
+352 DKKVEKNGTWQE

-402 GLTDNVDSIVVK
+402 GLTDNVDTVVVK
-414 DGGTTIENTN
+414 DG
-424 DTTYYKVKKNGED
+424 DTAIANEVYKVEKNGN

-460 TAVLNSSAVT
+460 TAVLNKDAVT
-470 TTSGNCNTVK
+470 KTEGNPNKVK
-480 LNYSKNVKQNGD
+480 LDYSKNVKQD
-492 ENPDSD
+492 EKPDTD
-498 TDKKTVQDEAVVYT
+498 EDKKTVQDEAVVYT

-519 IADDAAQTPLEGV
+519 IADDAKKTPLEGV

-537 KQVKYGTAG
+537 KQVEHGTAG
-546 AITDAKAKELG
+546 AITDDEAQALG
-557 LDTAYGWVRVN
+557 LDKTYGWVRVN
-568 NDVDAA
+568 NDVDEA
-574 GKHVALKTDSKGVLE
+574 GKHVALKTNANGVLE
-589 VEGLEN
+589 VKGLEN

-615 VDVTLD
+615 VDVSLN

-632 QYKDGVWV
+632 YYENGVWV
-640 KRDVTKKSEEFKTNE
+640 KRDVTKKNE
-655 AVDGEEM
+655 AFKSDEASEDEM
-662 NGGTKNTSIAG
+662 NGGTQNGSQTG

-685 GFNLPTTGGF
+685 GFDLPTTGGF

>member
-1 MKKAKRFLT
+1 MKKVKRFLT

-26 MANEGEGNAQTSTIK
+26 MADEGEGNAQTSTIK

-56 IHKYLQKDAKENND
+56 IHKYLQKSVEENND
-70 GTGEDSQTAPADAE
+70 GTGEDNQKAPTDAE
-84 AAEGVGFTVYQVM
+84 AAGGVGFTVYQVM

-126 KSSVKAIKQYGETKT
+126 RDGVTTINRYGETKT
-141 NAEGVVKFDNLEIGL
+141 DEKGVVKFDNLPIGL

-240 GVDFNTEDA
+240 GVEFNTEDA
-249 KDPKNWEPI
+249 KDPKNWELI
-258 KPKAVGDQPAKDYFV
+258 EPKTVEGQAKDYFV
-273 TDNVG
+273 TNDAGKITV
-278 NISANDLK
+278 NDLK
-286 PGTYRFTEIGYEDG
+286 PGTYRFTEIGYEEG

-312 YVFVVDATGNAAAIP
+312 YVFVVDQSGTTATIP
-327 TNAEHKDDYTV
+327 ENAEHKDDYTIN
-338 VGNTVSVYNYVPDV
+338 GDTVSVYNYVPDV
-352 DKKVEKNGATGTWQE
+352 DKKVEKNGKWQE

-402 GLTDNVDSIVVK
+402 GLTDNVDTVVVK
-414 DGGTTIENTN
+414 DGETAIANEV
-424 DTTYYKVKKNGED
+424 YKVEKNGN
-437 GFIVEFVPS
+437 GFIVKFVPS

-460 TAVLNSSAVT
+460 TAVLNKDAVT
-470 TTSGNCNTVK
+470 TIMGNCNTVK
-480 LNYSKNVKQNGD
+480 LDYSKNVKQNGD
-492 ENPDSD
+492 EKPDTD
-498 TDKKTVQDEAVVYT
+498 EDKKTVQDEAVVYT

-519 IADDAAQTPLEGV
+519 IADDKAGTRLEGV

-537 KQVKYGTAG
+537 KQVEHG
-546 AITDAKAKELG
+546 AKDTITDAKAKELG
-557 LDTAYGWVRVN
+557 LDETKGWVRVN
-568 NDVDAA
+568 NDVDAN
-574 GKHVALKTDSKGVLE
+574 GNHVALKTDSKGVLE
-589 VEGLEN
+589 VKGLEN

-615 VDVTLD
+615 VDVSLN

-632 QYKDGVWV
+632 YYENGVWV
-640 KRDVTKKSEEFKTNE
+640 KRDVTKKHEAFKSDE
-655 AVDGEEM
+655 AAPGEKM
-662 NGGTKNTSIAG
+662 NGGTQNGSETG
-673 DGVISTTIINRK
+673 DGVTSTTIINRK

-719 KKNRA
+719 KKNRT

>member
-26 MANEGEGNAQTSTIK
+26 MADEGEGNAQTSTIK

-119 DVNKNEL
+119 DVNNNKLNDN
-126 KSSVKAIKQYGETKT
+126 VTRINTYGETKT
-141 NAEGVVKFDNLEIGL
+141 DKDGVVKFDKLPIGL

-181 TRKGDVNKGEEW
+181 TRKGDVKKGEEW

-207 GNFNLVKYGVIGN
+207 GNFTLKKYGVIGN
-220 DRDNKTALEGV
+220 DRENATLLAGV

-240 GVDFNTEDA
+240 GVEYGSEAANNDE
-249 KDPKNWEPI
+249 NWELI
-258 KPKAVGDQPAKDYFV
+258 RPKAIEGQEPKDYFV
-273 TDNVG
+273 TDG
-278 NISANDLK
+278 KGQIDANDLK
-286 PGTYRFTEIGYEDG
+286 PGTYRFTEIGYEEG

-312 YVFVVDATGNAAAIP
+312 YVFVVDKTGATATIP
-327 TNAEHKDDYTV
+327 TNAEHRDDYDV
-338 VGNTVSVYNYVPDV
+338 NGNTVSVYNYVPDV

-402 GLTDNVDSIVVK
+402 GLTDKDDSVVVK
-414 DGGTTIENTN
+414 NGDTAIANENN
-424 DTTYYKVKKNGED
+424 SVYEVKPNGD

-446 AMAAYKGKTLTITY
+446 AMVAYKGKTLTITY

-470 TTSGNCNTVK
+470 KTEGNPNTVK
-480 LNYSKNVKQNGD
+480 LDYSKNVKKNGD
-492 ENPDSD
+492 ESPDIGK
-498 TDKKTVQDEAVVYT
+498 DKKTVKDEAVVYT

-519 IADDAAQTPLEGV
+519 IADNADKTPLEGV

-537 KQVKYGTAG
+537 KQVKHGTAG
-546 AITDAKAKELG
+546 TITDAEAKALG
-557 LDTAYGWVRVN
+557 LDETEGWVKVN
-568 NDVDAA
+568 DAT
-574 GKHVALKTDSKGVLE
+574 LKTDNKGVLE

-632 QYKDGVWV
+632 YYENNVWV
-640 KRDVTKKSEEFKTNE
+640 KRDVTKKNETFKSDE
-655 AVDGEEM
+655 APKDEM
-662 NGGTKNTSIAG
+662 NGGTQDGKDD
-673 DGVISTTIINRK
+673 DGVTSTTIINRK

-719 KKNRA
+719 KKNRT

>member
-26 MANEGEGNAQTSTIK
+26 MADEGEGNAQTPTIK

-56 IHKYLQKDAKENND
+56 IHKYLQKSVEENND
-70 GTGEDSQTAPADAE
+70 GTGEDNQKAPTDAE
-84 AAEGVGFTVYQVM
+84 AAGGVGFTVYQVM

-126 KSSVKAIKQYGETKT
+126 KDGVTTINRYGETKT
-141 NAEGVVKFDNLEIGL
+141 DEKGVVKFDNLPIGL

-240 GVDFNTEDA
+240 GVEFNTEDA
-249 KDPKNWEPI
+249 KDPKNWELI
-258 KPKAVGDQPAKDYFV
+258 EPKTVEGQAKDYFV
-273 TDNVG
+273 TNDAGKITV
-278 NISANDLK
+278 NDLK
-286 PGTYRFTEIGYEDG
+286 PGTYRFTEIGYEEG

-312 YVFVVDATGNAAAIP
+312 YVFVVDQSGTTATIP
-327 TNAEHKDDYTV
+327 GNAEHKDDYTIN
-338 VGNTVSVYNYVPDV
+338 GDTVSVYNYVPDV
-352 DKKVEKNGATGTWQE
+352 DKKVEKNGKWQE

-402 GLTDNVDSIVVK
+402 GLTDNVDTVVVK
-414 DGGTTIENTN
+414 DGETAIANEV
-424 DTTYYKVKKNGED
+424 YKVEKNGN
-437 GFIVEFVPS
+437 GFIVKFVPS

-460 TAVLNSSAVT
+460 TAVLNKDAVT
-470 TTSGNCNTVK
+470 TIMGNCNTVK
-480 LNYSKNVKQNGD
+480 LDYSKNVKQNGD
-492 ENPDSD
+492 EKPDTD
-498 TDKKTVQDEAVVYT
+498 EDKKTVQDEAVVYT

-519 IADDAAQTPLEGV
+519 IADDKAGTRLEGV

-537 KQVKYGTAG
+537 KQVEHG
-546 AITDAKAKELG
+546 AKDTITDAKAKELG
-557 LDTAYGWVRVN
+557 LDETKGWVRVN
-568 NDVDAA
+568 NDVDAN
-574 GKHVALKTDSKGVLE
+574 GNHVALKTDSKGVLE
-589 VEGLEN
+589 VKGLEN

-615 VDVTLD
+615 VDVSLN

-632 QYKDGVWV
+632 QYKNGVWV
-640 KRDVTKKSEEFKTNE
+640 KRDVSKKQEAFDSNE
-655 AVDGEEM
+655 AFENEM
-662 NGGTKNTSIAG
+662 NGGTQNGSETG

-685 GFNLPTTGGF
+685 GFDLPTTGGF

-719 KKNRA
+719 KKNHA

>member
-26 MANEGEGNAQTSTIK
+26 MADEGEGNAQTSTIK

-56 IHKYLQKDAKENND
+56 IHKYLQKNAQEKND
-70 GTGEDSQTAPADAE
+70 GTGEDGQNAPTGAE

-97 SKEDLLKYYN
+97 SKADLLNYYN
-107 GEGATVTIDTYA
+107 GKGDTVTIDTYA
-119 DVNKNEL
+119 DVNGNKL
-126 KSSVKAIKQYGETKT
+126 KDSVTPINKYGEKKT
-141 NAEGVVKFDNLEIGL
+141 NKDGVVKFDNLEIGL
-156 YVVMETSKPASVTQ
+156 YVVIETYKPASVTQ

-220 DRDNKTALEGV
+220 DKENATLLAGV

-240 GVDFNTEDA
+240 GVEFNTEDA
-249 KDPKNWEPI
+249 KDPENWELI
-258 KPKAVGDQPAKDYFV
+258 RPKAVGDQPAKDYFV
-273 TDNVG
+273 TDDAG
-278 NISANDLK
+278 NISVNDLK

-327 TNAEHKDDYTV
+327 ANAEHTDDYTV
-338 VGNTVSVYNYVPDV
+338 NGDTVSVYNYVPDV
-352 DKKVEKNGATGTWQE
+352 DKKVEKNGTWQE

-402 GLTDNVDSIVVK
+402 GLTDNVDTVVVK
-414 DGGTTIENTN
+414 DGETAIANEV
-424 DTTYYKVKKNGED
+424 YKVEKNGN

-460 TAVLNSSAVT
+460 TAVLNKDAVT
-470 TTSGNCNTVK
+470 TIMGNCNTVK
-480 LNYSKNVKQNGD
+480 LDYSKNVKQNGD
-492 ENPDSD
+492 EKPDTD
-498 TDKKTVQDEAVVYT
+498 EDKKTVQDEAVVYT

-519 IADDAAQTPLEGV
+519 IADDAKKTPLEGV

-537 KQVKYGTAG
+537 KQVEHG
-546 AITDAKAKELG
+546 AKDTITDAKAKELG
-557 LDTAYGWVRVN
+557 LDETKGWVRVN
-568 NDVDAA
+568 
-574 GKHVALKTDSKGVLE
+574 KEALKTDANGVLE
-589 VEGLEN
+589 IKGLEN

-615 VDVTLD
+615 VDVSLD

-632 QYKDGVWV
+632 YYENGVWV
-640 KRDVTKKSEEFKTNE
+640 KRDVTKKHEAFKSDE
-655 AVDGEEM
+655 AAPGEKM
-662 NGGTKNTSIAG
+662 NGGKQEGSETG
-673 DGVISTTIINRK
+673 DGVTSTTIINRK

>member
-26 MANEGEGNAQTSTIK
+26 MADEGEGNAQTPTIK

-56 IHKYLQKDAKENND
+56 IHKYLQKSVEENND
-70 GTGEDSQTAPADAE
+70 GTGEDNQKAPTDAE
-84 AAEGVGFTVYQVM
+84 AAGGVGFTVYQVM

-126 KSSVKAIKQYGETKT
+126 KDGVTTINRYGETKT
-141 NAEGVVKFDNLEIGL
+141 DEKGVVKFDNLPIGL

-240 GVDFNTEDA
+240 GVEFNTEDA
-249 KDPKNWEPI
+249 KDPKNWELI
-258 KPKAVGDQPAKDYFV
+258 EPKTVEGQAKDYFV
-273 TDNVG
+273 TNDAGKITV
-278 NISANDLK
+278 NDLK
-286 PGTYRFTEIGYEDG
+286 PGTYRFTEIGYEEG

-312 YVFVVDATGNAAAIP
+312 YVFVVDQSGTTATIP
-327 TNAEHKDDYTV
+327 ENAEHKDDYTIN
-338 VGNTVSVYNYVPDV
+338 GDTVSVYNYVPDV
-352 DKKVEKNGATGTWQE
+352 DKKVEKNGKWQE
-367 AADYSV
+367 VADYSV

-402 GLTDNVDSIVVK
+402 GLTDNVDTVVVK
-414 DGGTTIENTN
+414 DGETAIANEV
-424 DTTYYKVKKNGED
+424 YKVEKNGN
-437 GFIVEFVPS
+437 GFIVKFVPS

-460 TAVLNSSAVT
+460 TAVLNKDAVT
-470 TTSGNCNTVK
+470 TIMGNCNTVK
-480 LNYSKNVKQNGD
+480 LDYSKNVKQNGD
-492 ENPDSD
+492 EKPDTD
-498 TDKKTVQDEAVVYT
+498 EDKKTVQDEAVVYT

-519 IADDAAQTPLEGV
+519 IADDKAGTRLEGV

-537 KQVKYGTAG
+537 KQVEHG
-546 AITDAKAKELG
+546 AKDTITDAKAKELG
-557 LDTAYGWVRVN
+557 LDETKGWVRVN
-568 NDVDAA
+568 NDVDAN
-574 GKHVALKTDSKGVLE
+574 GNHVALKTDSKGVLE
-589 VEGLEN
+589 VKGLEN

-615 VDVTLD
+615 VDVSLN

-632 QYKDGVWV
+632 QYKNGVWV
-640 KRDVTKKSEEFKTNE
+640 KRDVSKKQEAFDSNE
-655 AVDGEEM
+655 ASENEM
-662 NGGTKNTSIAG
+662 NGGTQNGSETG

-685 GFNLPTTGGF
+685 GFDLPTTGGF

>member
-26 MANEGEGNAQTSTIK
+26 MADEGEGNAQTSEIK

-56 IHKYLQKDAKENND
+56 IHKYLQKNVQEDND
-70 GTGEDSQTAPADAE
+70 GTGEDSQTVPTDAE
-84 AAEGVGFTVYQVM
+84 AAEGVGFTVYQVE
-97 SKEDLLKYYN
+97 STEDLLEYYN
-107 GEGATVTIDTYA
+107 NNTGVSSVTIDTYA
-119 DVNKNEL
+119 DVNNNKLND
-126 KSSVKAIKQYGETKT
+126 SVTPIEKYGETKT
-141 NAEGVVKFDNLEIGL
+141 NAEGVVKFDNLPIGL

-181 TRKGDVNKGEEW
+181 TRKGDVKKGEEW

-220 DRDNKTALEGV
+220 DKENKTALEGV

-240 GVDFNTEDA
+240 GVEFTTTNAA
-249 KDPKNWEPI
+249 KPENWELI
-258 KPKAVGDQPAKDYFV
+258 RPKAVGDQPAKDYFV
-273 TDNVG
+273 TDDAG
-278 NISANDLK
+278 NISVNDLK
-286 PGTYRFTEIGYEDG
+286 PGTYRFTEIGYEEG

-312 YVFVVDATGNAAAIP
+312 YVFVVDQSGTTATIP
-327 TNAEHKDDYTV
+327 ENAEHTDDYTV
-338 VGNTVSVYNYVPDV
+338 AGSTVSVYNYVPDV
-352 DKKVEKNGATGTWQE
+352 DKKVNKNGTWQE

-373 GDSINYKIDVTI
+373 GDSISYKIDVTV

-392 KTFTVTDTPT
+392 RTFTVTDTPT
-402 GLTDNVDSIVVK
+402 GLTDNVDTVVVK
-414 DGGTTIENTN
+414 DGDTAIANENN
-424 DTTYYKVKKNGED
+424 SVYEVKPNGD

-460 TAVLNSSAVT
+460 TAVLNKDAM
-470 TTSGNCNTVK
+470 TTSMGNCNTVK
-480 LNYSKNVKQNGD
+480 LIYSKNVKQEGGKPEED
-492 ENPDSD
+492 K
-498 TDKKTVQDEAVVYT
+498 DKKTVQDEAVVYT

-519 IADDAAQTPLEGV
+519 IADDAMRTPLEGV

-537 KQVKYGTAG
+537 KQVAHGTDG
-546 AITDAKAKELG
+546 AISDAEAKALG
-557 LDTAYGWVRVN
+557 LDPTYGWVRVN
-568 NDVDAA
+568 NDVDEA
-574 GKHVALKTDSKGVLE
+574 GKHVALKTNAKGVLE
-589 VEGLEN
+589 VKGLEN

-615 VDVTLD
+615 VDVSLN

-632 QYKDGVWV
+632 YYENGVWV
-640 KRDVTKKSEEFKTNE
+640 KRDVTKKNE
-655 AVDGEEM
+655 AFKSDEASEDEM
-662 NGGTKNTSIAG
+662 NGGTQNGSKTG

-685 GFNLPTTGGF
+685 GFDLPTTGGF

-719 KKNRA
+719 KKNRT

>member
-26 MANEGEGNAQTSTIK
+26 MADEGEGNAQTSTIK

-70 GTGEDSQTAPADAE
+70 GTGEDNQTAPTGAE

-97 SKEDLLKYYN
+97 SKENLLKYYN
-107 GEGATVTIDTYA
+107 GEGDTVTIDTYA
-119 DVNKNEL
+119 DVNGNKL
-126 KSSVKAIKQYGETKT
+126 KDSVTPINTYGETKT
-141 NAEGVVKFDNLEIGL
+141 DKDGVVKFDNLEIGL
-156 YVVMETSKPASVTQ
+156 YVVIETYKPASVTQ

-181 TRKGDVNKGEEW
+181 TRKGNVKKGEEW

-207 GNFNLVKYGVIGN
+207 GNFTLKKYGVIGN
-220 DRDNKTALEGV
+220 DKENATLLAGV

-240 GVDFNTEDA
+240 GVEYGSEAANNDE
-249 KDPKNWEPI
+249 NWELI
-258 KPKAVGDQPAKDYFV
+258 RPKAIGGQKPKDYFV
-273 TDNVG
+273 TDEKGQIDV
-278 NISANDLK
+278 NDLK
-286 PGTYRFTEIGYEDG
+286 PGTYRFTEIGYEENG
-300 KDNKY
+300 DNKY

-327 TNAEHKDDYTV
+327 ANAEHTDDYTV
-338 VGNTVSVYNYVPDV
+338 NGNTVSVYNYVPDV
-352 DKKVEKNGATGTWQE
+352 DKKVEKNGTWQE

-402 GLTDNVDSIVVK
+402 GLTDKSETVVVK
-414 DGGTTIENTN
+414 NGDTAIANENN
-424 DTTYYKVKKNGED
+424 SVYEVKPNGN

-460 TAVLNSSAVT
+460 TAVLNKDAVT
-470 TTSGNCNTVK
+470 TIMGNCNTVK
-480 LNYSKNVKQNGD
+480 LDYSKNVKQNGD
-492 ENPDSD
+492 AKPDTD
-498 TDKKTVQDEAVVYT
+498 EDKKTVQDEAVVYT

-519 IADDAAQTPLEGV
+519 IADDKAGTRLEGV

-537 KQVKYGTAG
+537 KQVEHGTAG
-546 AITDAKAKELG
+546 AITDAEAKALG
-557 LDTAYGWVRVN
+557 LDETKGWVRVN

-574 GKHVALKTDSKGVLE
+574 GKHVALKTDANGVLE
-589 VEGLEN
+589 VKGLEN

-615 VDVTLD
+615 VDVSLD

-632 QYKDGVWV
+632 YYENGVWV
-640 KRDVTKKSEEFKTNE
+640 KRDVTKKHEAFKSDE
-655 AVDGEEM
+655 AAPGEKM
-662 NGGTKNTSIAG
+662 NGGKQEGSETG
-673 DGVISTTIINRK
+673 DGVTSTTIINRK

>member
-26 MANEGEGNAQTSTIK
+26 MADEGEGNAQTSTIK

-70 GTGEDSQTAPADAE
+70 GTGEDGQNAPTGAE

-97 SKEDLLKYYN
+97 SKADLLNYYN
-107 GEGATVTIDTYA
+107 GKGDTVTIDTYA
-119 DVNKNEL
+119 DVNGNKLED
-126 KSSVKAIKQYGETKT
+126 SVTPINTYGEKKT
-141 NAEGVVKFDNLEIGL
+141 GKDGVVKFDNLEIGL
-156 YVVMETSKPASVTQ
+156 YVVIETYKPASVTQ
-170 AVKPFLVSIPM
+170 AVRPFLVSIPM
-181 TRKGDVNKGEEW
+181 TRKGDVKKGEEW

-220 DRDNKTALEGV
+220 DRENKTALEGV

-240 GVDFNTEDA
+240 GVEFNTEDA
-249 KDPKNWEPI
+249 KKPENWELI
-258 KPKAVGDQPAKDYFV
+258 KPKAVGGQPAKDYFV

-278 NISANDLK
+278 NISVKDLK

-312 YVFVVDATGNAAAIP
+312 YVFVVDQTGTTAKIP
-327 TNAEHKDDYTV
+327 EQYTEHTDDYTV
-338 VGNTVSVYNYVPDV
+338 NGDTVSVYNYVPDV
-352 DKKVEKNGATGTWQE
+352 DKKVEKNGTWQE

-402 GLTDNVDSIVVK
+402 GLTDNVDTVVVK
-414 DGGTTIENTN
+414 DG
-424 DTTYYKVKKNGED
+424 DTAIANEVYKVEKNGN

-460 TAVLNSSAVT
+460 TAVLNKDAVT
-470 TTSGNCNTVK
+470 KTEGNPNKVK
-480 LNYSKNVKQNGD
+480 LDYSKNVKQD
-492 ENPDSD
+492 EKPDTD
-498 TDKKTVQDEAVVYT
+498 EDKKTVQDEAVVYT

-519 IADDAAQTPLEGV
+519 IADDAKKTPLEGV

-537 KQVKYGTAG
+537 KQVKHGTAG
-546 AITDAKAKELG
+546 TITDAEAKALG
-557 LDTAYGWVRVN
+557 LNETEGWVKVN
-568 NDVDAA
+568 EE
-574 GKHVALKTDSKGVLE
+574 ALKTNSKGILE
-589 VEGLEN
+589 VKGLEN

-615 VDVTLD
+615 VDVSLD
-621 IAYKTTWTETN
+621 IAYKTTWTETDHYEN
-632 QYKDGVWV
+632 GVWV
-640 KRDVTKKSEEFKTNE
+640 KRDVTSKNEKFDSQEEAT
-655 AVDGEEM
+655 
-662 NGGTKNTSIAG
+662 NGGKQNGSKDG

>member
-26 MANEGEGNAQTSTIK
+26 MAEEGGETPST
-41 TSVSTIDESKTGSIT
+41 TPTTESVIDTTKTGSIT
-56 IHKYLQKDAKENND
+56 IHKYLQKRVEENND
-70 GTGEDSQTAPADAE
+70 GTGEDNQKVPTDAE
-84 AAEGVGFTVYQVM
+84 AAGGVGFTVYQVM

-107 GEGATVTIDTYA
+107 GEGATVTIDDYA
-119 DVNKNEL
+119 DVNNNKL
-126 KSSVKAIKQYGETKT
+126 KDGVTAIEKYGETKT
-141 NAEGVVKFDNLEIGL
+141 NAEGVVKFDNLPIGL

-181 TRKGDVNKGEEW
+181 TRKGEVKKGEEW

-207 GNFNLVKYGVIGN
+207 GNFTLKKYGVIGN
-220 DRDNKTALEGV
+220 DRENATLLAGV

-240 GVDFNTEDA
+240 GVEYGSEAANNDE
-249 KDPKNWEPI
+249 NWELI
-258 KPKAVGDQPAKDYFV
+258 RPKAIEGQKPKDYFV
-273 TDNVG
+273 TDG
-278 NISANDLK
+278 KGQIDANDLK

-300 KDNKY
+300 NDNKY

-312 YVFVVDATGNAAAIP
+312 YVFVVKQNGTTATFPADAKHT
-327 TNAEHKDDYTV
+327 DDYTV
-338 VGNTVSVYNYVPDV
+338 EDNTVSVYNYVPDV
-352 DKKVEKNGATGTWQE
+352 DKKVEKNGTWQE

-385 PENIERL
+385 PENIDRL

-402 GLTDNVDSIVVK
+402 GLTDKVDSVVVK
-414 DGGTTIENTN
+414 NGDAAIANEN
-424 DTTYYKVKKNGED
+424 DSVYKVKQNGD

-446 AMAAYKGKTLTITY
+446 AMAAYKGRTLTITY
-460 TAVLNSSAVT
+460 TAVLNEDAVT
-470 TTSGNCNTVK
+470 KTEGNPNKVK
-480 LNYSKNVKQNGD
+480 LDYSKNVKQNGD
-492 ENPDSD
+492 ENPD
-498 TDKKTVQDEAVVYT
+498 TGADKKTVQDEAVVYT

-519 IADDAAQTPLEGV
+519 IADDAMKTHLEGV

-537 KQVKYGTAG
+537 KQVKHGTAG
-546 AITDAKAKELG
+546 TITDAEAKALG
-557 LDTAYGWVRVN
+557 LDETEGWVKVN
-568 NDVDAA
+568 DAT
-574 GKHVALKTDSKGVLE
+574 LKTDANGVLE
-589 VEGLEN
+589 VKGLEN

-615 VDVTLD
+615 VDVSLN

-632 QYKDGVWV
+632 HYENGVWV
-640 KRDVTKKSEEFKTNE
+640 KREVTKKNE
-655 AVDGEEM
+655 KFDSKEGT
-662 NGGTKNTSIAG
+662 NGGTQNGKDG
-673 DGVISTTIINRK
+673 DGVTSTTIINRK

-719 KKNRA
+719 KKNRT

>member
-26 MANEGEGNAQTSTIK
+26 MAAEGEGNAKTPEIK

-56 IHKYLQKDAKENND
+56 IHKYLQKSVEENND
-70 GTGEDSQTAPADAE
+70 GTGEDNQKAPTDAE
-84 AAEGVGFTVYQVM
+84 AAGGVGFTVYQVM

-126 KSSVKAIKQYGETKT
+126 KDGVTTINRYGETKT
-141 NAEGVVKFDNLEIGL
+141 DEKGVVKFDNLPIGL

-240 GVDFNTEDA
+240 GVEFNTEDA
-249 KDPKNWEPI
+249 KDPKNWELI
-258 KPKAVGDQPAKDYFV
+258 EPKTVEGQAKDYFV
-273 TDNVG
+273 TNDAGKITV
-278 NISANDLK
+278 NDLK
-286 PGTYRFTEIGYEDG
+286 PGTYRFTEIGYEEG

-312 YVFVVDATGNAAAIP
+312 YVFVVDQSGTTATIP
-327 TNAEHKDDYTV
+327 ENAEHKDDYTIN
-338 VGNTVSVYNYVPDV
+338 GDTVSVYNYVPDV
-352 DKKVEKNGATGTWQE
+352 DKKVEKNGKWQE

-402 GLTDNVDSIVVK
+402 GLTDNVDTVVVK
-414 DGGTTIENTN
+414 DGETAIANEV
-424 DTTYYKVKKNGED
+424 YKVEKNGN
-437 GFIVEFVPS
+437 GFIVKFVPS

-460 TAVLNSSAVT
+460 TAVLNKDAVT
-470 TTSGNCNTVK
+470 TIMGNCNTVK
-480 LNYSKNVKQNGD
+480 LDYSKNVKQNGD
-492 ENPDSD
+492 EKPDTD
-498 TDKKTVQDEAVVYT
+498 EDKKTVQDEAVVYT

-519 IADDAAQTPLEGV
+519 IADDKAGTRLEGV

-537 KQVKYGTAG
+537 KQVEHG
-546 AITDAKAKELG
+546 AKDTITDAKAKELG
-557 LDTAYGWVRVN
+557 LDETKGWVRVN
-568 NDVDAA
+568 NDVDAN
-574 GKHVALKTDSKGVLE
+574 GNHVALKTDSKGVLE
-589 VEGLEN
+589 VKGLEN

-615 VDVTLD
+615 VDVSLN

-632 QYKDGVWV
+632 QYKNGVWV
-640 KRDVTKKSEEFKTNE
+640 KRDVSKKQEAFDSNE
-655 AVDGEEM
+655 ASENEM
-662 NGGTKNTSIAG
+662 NGGTQNGSETG

-685 GFNLPTTGGF
+685 GFDLPTTGGF

>member
-26 MANEGEGNAQTSTIK
+26 MAEEGEGNAQAPAIK

-56 IHKYLQKDAKENND
+56 IHKYLKKTVDEKGD
-70 GTGEDSQTAPADAE
+70 GTGEDGQTPTDAE

-97 SKEDLLKYYN
+97 SKADLLEYYN
-107 GEGATVTIDTYA
+107 NNANVSSVTIDTYA
-119 DVNKNEL
+119 DVNGNKLQKGVTPINT
-126 KSSVKAIKQYGETKT
+126 YGQKKT
-141 NAEGVVKFDNLEIGL
+141 GKDGVVKFEDLEIGL
-156 YVVMETSKPASVTQ
+156 YVVIETYKPASVTQ

-181 TRKGDVNKGEEW
+181 TRKGDVKKGEEW

-220 DRDNKTALEGV
+220 DKENKKTALEGV

-240 GVDFNTEDA
+240 GVEFNTPDA
-249 KDPKNWEPI
+249 AKPENWELI
-258 KPKAVGDQPAKDYFV
+258 RPKAVGDQPAKDYFV
-273 TDNVG
+273 TDDAG
-278 NISANDLK
+278 KISVNDLK
-286 PGTYRFTEIGYEDG
+286 PGTYRFTEIGYEEG

-312 YVFVVDATGNAAAIP
+312 YVFVVDQTGTAATIP
-327 TNAEHKDDYTV
+327 ANAEHKDDYIV
-338 VGNTVSVYNYVPDV
+338 AGDTVSVYNYVPDV
-352 DKKVEKNGATGTWQE
+352 DKKVNKNGTWQE

-373 GDSINYKIDVTI
+373 GDSISYKIDVTI

-402 GLTDNVDSIVVK
+402 GLTDDYTTVVVK
-414 DGGTTIENTN
+414 DGDTAIANENN
-424 DTTYYKVKKNGED
+424 SVYEVKQNGD
-437 GFIVEFVPS
+437 GFIVKFVPS
-446 AMAAYKGKTLTITY
+446 AMGAYKGKTLTITY
-460 TAVLNSSAVT
+460 TAVLKDSAVT
-470 TTSGNCNTVK
+470 TVAGNCNTVK
-480 LNYSKNVKQNGD
+480 LDYSKNVKQNEEPEGD
-492 ENPDSD
+492 K
-498 TDKKTVQDEAVVYT
+498 DKKTVQDEAVVYT

-519 IADDAAQTPLEGV
+519 IADDANKTPLEGV

-537 KQVKYGTAG
+537 KQVKHGTEG
-546 AITDAKAKELG
+546 AITDAEAKALG
-557 LDTAYGWVRVN
+557 LDETQGWVRVN

-574 GKHVALKTDSKGVLE
+574 GKHVALKTNAKGVLE
-589 VEGLEN
+589 VKGLEN

-615 VDVTLD
+615 VDVSLN
-621 IAYKTTWTETN
+621 IAYKTTWNVTDHYEN
-632 QYKDGVWV
+632 GVWV
-640 KRDVTKKSEEFKTNE
+640 KRDVTKKNE
-655 AVDGEEM
+655 AFDSNEASADEM
-662 NGGTKNTSIAG
+662 NGGTQNGSKTG

>member
-1 MKKAKRFLT
+1 MKKVKRFLT

-26 MANEGEGNAQTSTIK
+26 MADEGEGNAQTSTIK

-56 IHKYLQKDAKENND
+56 IHKYLQKSVEENND
-70 GTGEDSQTAPADAE
+70 GTGEDNQKAPTDAE
-84 AAEGVGFTVYQVM
+84 AAGGVGFTVYQVM

-126 KSSVKAIKQYGETKT
+126 KDGVTTINRYGETKT
-141 NAEGVVKFDNLEIGL
+141 DEKGVVKFDNLPIGL

-240 GVDFNTEDA
+240 GVEFNTEDA
-249 KDPKNWEPI
+249 KDPKNWELI
-258 KPKAVGDQPAKDYFV
+258 EPKTVEGQAKDYFV
-273 TDNVG
+273 TNDAGKITV
-278 NISANDLK
+278 NDLK
-286 PGTYRFTEIGYEDG
+286 PGTYRFTEIGYEEG

-312 YVFVVDATGNAAAIP
+312 YVFVVDQSGTTATIP
-327 TNAEHKDDYTV
+327 ENAEHKDDYTIN
-338 VGNTVSVYNYVPDV
+338 GDTVSVYNYVPDV
-352 DKKVEKNGATGTWQE
+352 DKKVEKNGKWQE

-402 GLTDNVDSIVVK
+402 GLTDNVDTVVVK
-414 DGGTTIENTN
+414 DGETAIANEV
-424 DTTYYKVKKNGED
+424 YKVEKNGN
-437 GFIVEFVPS
+437 GFIVKFVPS

-460 TAVLNSSAVT
+460 TAVLNKDAVT
-470 TTSGNCNTVK
+470 TIMGNCNTVK
-480 LNYSKNVKQNGD
+480 LDYSKNVKQNGD
-492 ENPDSD
+492 EKPDTD
-498 TDKKTVQDEAVVYT
+498 EDKKTVQDEAVVYT

-519 IADDAAQTPLEGV
+519 IADDKAGTRLEGV

-537 KQVKYGTAG
+537 KQVEHG
-546 AITDAKAKELG
+546 AKDTITDAKAKELG
-557 LDTAYGWVRVN
+557 LDETKGWVRVN
-568 NDVDAA
+568 NDVDAN
-574 GKHVALKTDSKGVLE
+574 GNHVALKTDSKGVLE
-589 VEGLEN
+589 VKGLEN

-615 VDVTLD
+615 VDVSLN

-632 QYKDGVWV
+632 QYKNGVWV
-640 KRDVTKKSEEFKTNE
+640 KRDVSKKQEAFDSNE
-655 AVDGEEM
+655 ASENEM
-662 NGGTKNTSIAG
+662 NGGTQNGSETG

-685 GFNLPTTGGF
+685 GFDLPTTGGF

>member
-26 MANEGEGNAQTSTIK
+26 MADEGEGDAQTSTIK

-56 IHKYLQKDAKENND
+56 IHKYLQKNVQEDND
-70 GTGEDSQTAPADAE
+70 GTGEDSQTVPTDAE
-84 AAEGVGFTVYQVM
+84 AAEGVGFTVFQVM

-107 GEGATVTIDTYA
+107 GEGTTVTIDTYA

-126 KSSVKAIKQYGETKT
+126 QKGVTPIETYGETKT
-141 NAEGVVKFDNLEIGL
+141 NKEGVVKFDNLPIGL

-181 TRKGDVNKGEEW
+181 TRKGDVKKGEEW

-220 DRDNKTALEGV
+220 DRNNKTALEGV
-231 KFKLEHLKD
+231 TFKLEHLKD
-240 GVDFNTEDA
+240 GVEFNTEDA
-249 KDPKNWEPI
+249 KNPENWELI
-258 KPKAVGDQPAKDYFV
+258 KPKAVEGQPAKEYFV
-273 TDNVG
+273 TNDAG
-278 NISANDLK
+278 KISVNDLK
-286 PGTYRFTEIGYEDG
+286 PGTYRFTEIGYEEG
-300 KDNKY
+300 NDNKY

-312 YVFVVDATGNAAAIP
+312 YVFVVDKTGTTATIP
-327 TNAEHKDDYTV
+327 ANAEHTDDYTV
-338 VGNTVSVYNYVPDV
+338 NGDTVSVYNYVPDV
-352 DKKVEKNGATGTWQE
+352 DKKVEKNGTWQE

-402 GLTDNVDSIVVK
+402 GLTDKSETVVVK
-414 DGGTTIENTN
+414 NGDTAIANENN
-424 DTTYYKVKKNGED
+424 SVYEVKPNGD

-446 AMAAYKGKTLTITY
+446 AMAAYKGETLTITY

-470 TTSGNCNTVK
+470 TVAGNCNTVK
-480 LNYSKNVKQNGD
+480 LIYSKNVKQEGGKPEED
-492 ENPDSD
+492 K
-498 TDKKTVQDEAVVYT
+498 DKKTVQDEAVVYT

-519 IADDAAQTPLEGV
+519 IADDARKTPLEGV

-537 KQVKYGTAG
+537 KQVKHGTAG
-546 AITDAKAKELG
+546 TITDAEAKALG
-557 LDTAYGWVRVN
+557 LDETEGWVKVN
-568 NDVDAA
+568 DAT
-574 GKHVALKTDSKGVLE
+574 LKTNENGVLE
-589 VEGLEN
+589 VKGLEN

-615 VDVTLD
+615 VDVSLD

-632 QYKDGVWV
+632 YYENDVWV
-640 KRDVTKKSEEFKTNE
+640 KRDVTKKHEAFKSDE
-655 AVDGEEM
+655 AAPGEKM
-662 NGGTKNTSIAG
+662 NGGKQEGSETG
-673 DGVISTTIINRK
+673 DGVTSTTIINRK

>member
-1 MKKAKRFLT
+1 MKKVKRFLT

-26 MANEGEGNAQTSTIK
+26 MADESEGNARTSITR

-56 IHKYLQKDAKENND
+56 IHKYLQKSVEENND
-70 GTGEDSQTAPADAE
+70 GTGEDNQKAPTDAE
-84 AAEGVGFTVYQVM
+84 AAGGVGFTVYQVM

-107 GEGATVTIDTYA
+107 GEGATVTIDAYA

-126 KSSVKAIKQYGETKT
+126 KDGVTTIKRYGETKT
-141 NAEGVVKFDNLEIGL
+141 DEKGVVKFDNLPIGL

-240 GVDFNTEDA
+240 GVEFNTEDA
-249 KDPKNWEPI
+249 KDPKNWELI
-258 KPKAVGDQPAKDYFV
+258 EPKTVEGQAKDYIV
-273 TDNVG
+273 TNDAGKITV
-278 NISANDLK
+278 NDLK
-286 PGTYRFTEIGYEDG
+286 PGTYRFTEIGYEEG

-312 YVFVVDATGNAAAIP
+312 YVFVVDQSGTTATIP
-327 TNAEHKDDYTV
+327 ENAEHKDDYTIN
-338 VGNTVSVYNYVPDV
+338 GDTVSVYNYVPDV
-352 DKKVEKNGATGTWQE
+352 DKKVEKNGKWQE

-402 GLTDNVDSIVVK
+402 GLTDKVDTVVVK
-414 DGGTTIENTN
+414 DGETAIANEV
-424 DTTYYKVKKNGED
+424 YKVEKNGN
-437 GFIVEFVPS
+437 GFIVKFVPS

-460 TAVLNSSAVT
+460 TAVLNKDAVT
-470 TTSGNCNTVK
+470 TIMGNCNTVK
-480 LNYSKNVKQNGD
+480 LDYSKNVKQNGD
-492 ENPDSD
+492 EKPDTD
-498 TDKKTVQDEAVVYT
+498 EDKKTVQDEAVVYT

-519 IADDAAQTPLEGV
+519 IADDKAGTRLEGV

-537 KQVKYGTAG
+537 KQVEHG
-546 AITDAKAKELG
+546 AKDTITDAKAKELG
-557 LDTAYGWVRVN
+557 LDETKGWVRVN
-568 NDVDAA
+568 NDVDAN
-574 GKHVALKTDSKGVLE
+574 GNHVALKTDSKGVLE
-589 VEGLEN
+589 VKGLEN

-615 VDVTLD
+615 VDVSLN

-632 QYKDGVWV
+632 HYANGVWV
-640 KRDVTKKSEEFKTNE
+640 KRDVTVKNE
-655 AVDGEEM
+655 KFDSKEAT
-662 NGGTKNTSIAG
+662 NGGTQDGKDG

>member
-26 MANEGEGNAQTSTIK
+26 MAAEDEGNDQTSTIK

-56 IHKYLQKDAKENND
+56 IHKYLQKDAQEEND
-70 GTGEDSQTAPADAE
+70 GTGEDGQTAPAGAE
-84 AAEGVGFTVYQVM
+84 AAQGVGFTVYQVM

-119 DVNKNEL
+119 DVNKNVL
-126 KSSVKAIKQYGETKT
+126 RDDVTYIKKYDEKKT
-141 NAEGVVKFDNLEIGL
+141 DKDGVVKFDNLEIGL
-156 YVVMETSKPASVTQ
+156 YVVIETYKPASVTQ

-181 TRKGDVNKGEEW
+181 TRKGAVKKGEEW

-220 DRDNKTALEGV
+220 DRNNKTALEGV
-231 KFKLEHLKD
+231 MFKLEHLKD
-240 GVDFNTEDA
+240 GVEFNTEDA
-249 KDPKNWEPI
+249 KNPENWELI
-258 KPKAVGDQPAKDYFV
+258 KPKAVEGQPAKNYFV
-273 TDNVG
+273 TNNVG

-312 YVFVVDATGNAAAIP
+312 YVFVVDQSGTTATIP
-327 TNAEHKDDYTV
+327 TSAEHTDDYTV
-338 VGNTVSVYNYVPDV
+338 DGNTVSVYNYVPDV
-352 DKKVEKNGATGTWQE
+352 DKKVEKNGETGTWQE

-402 GLTDNVDSIVVK
+402 GLTDKVETVVVK
-414 DGGTTIENTN
+414 DGNTAIAN
-424 DTTYYKVKKNGED
+424 DNNSVYKVKQNGD
-437 GFIVEFVPS
+437 GFIIEFVPS
-446 AMAAYKGKTLTITY
+446 AMTAYKGKTLTITY
-460 TAVLNSSAVT
+460 TAVLNKDAVT
-470 TTSGNCNTVK
+470 KTEGNPNTVK
-480 LNYSKNVKQNGD
+480 LDYSKNVKKNGD
-492 ENPDSD
+492 ESPDSGK
-498 TDKKTVQDEAVVYT
+498 DKKTVKDEAVVYT

-519 IADDAAQTPLEGV
+519 IADDGKNTPLEGV

-537 KQVKYGTAG
+537 KQVEPGTEG
-546 AITDAKAKELG
+546 AITDTKAKELG
-557 LDTAYGWVRVN
+557 LDENKGWVRVN
-568 NDVDAA
+568 NDVDAN
-574 GKHVALKTDSKGVLE
+574 GNHVALKTDSKGVLE
-589 VEGLEN
+589 VKGLEN

-615 VDVTLD
+615 VDVSLN

-632 QYKDGVWV
+632 HYENGVWV
-640 KRDVTKKSEEFKTNE
+640 KRDVTVKNEKFDSQEEET
-655 AVDGEEM
+655 
-662 NGGTKNTSIAG
+662 NGGTQNGSKDG

-685 GFNLPTTGGF
+685 GFDLPTTGGF

>member
-26 MANEGEGNAQTSTIK
+26 MADDGEGNAQTPTIK

-56 IHKYLQKDAKENND
+56 IHKYLQKDAQEKND
-70 GTGEDSQTAPADAE
+70 GTGEDGQTAPAGAE
-84 AAEGVGFTVYQVM
+84 AAQGVGFTVYQVM
-97 SKEDLLKYYN
+97 SKAELLNYYN
-107 GEGATVTIDTYA
+107 GKGDTVTIDTYA
-119 DVNKNEL
+119 DVNNNKL
-126 KSSVKAIKQYGETKT
+126 KDDVEPIKTYGETKT
-141 NAEGVVKFDNLEIGL
+141 DEKGVVKFDNLEIGL
-156 YVVMETSKPASVTQ
+156 YVVIETYKPASVTQ

-181 TRKGDVNKGEEW
+181 TRKGEVKKGEEW

-220 DRDNKTALEGV
+220 DKENKTALEGV

-240 GVDFNTEDA
+240 GVEFTTPDA
-249 KDPKNWEPI
+249 AKPENWELI
-258 KPKAVGDQPAKDYFV
+258 RPKAVGDQSAKDYFV
-273 TDNVG
+273 TDDAG

-312 YVFVVDATGNAAAIP
+312 YVFVVEQNGTTATIP
-327 TNAEHKDDYTV
+327 ADAEHTDDYSV
-338 VGNTVSVYNYVPDV
+338 NGNTVSVYNYVPDV
-352 DKKVEKNGATGTWQE
+352 DKKVEKNGTWQE

-402 GLTDNVDSIVVK
+402 GLTDKAETVVVK
-414 DGGTTIENTN
+414 DGDTAIANENN
-424 DTTYYKVKKNGED
+424 SVYKVEQNGD

-460 TAVLNSSAVT
+460 TAVLKDSAVT
-470 TTSGNCNTVK
+470 KTEGNPNTVK
-480 LNYSKNVKQNGD
+480 LNYSKNVKQNEEPEGD
-492 ENPDSD
+492 K
-498 TDKKTVQDEAVVYT
+498 DKKTVQDEAVVYT

-519 IADDAAQTPLEGV
+519 IADNADKTPLEGV

-537 KQVKYGTAG
+537 KQVEHG
-546 AITDAKAKELG
+546 AKDTITDAKAKELG
-557 LDTAYGWVRVN
+557 LDPTYGWVRVN
-568 NDVDAA
+568 NDVDAN
-574 GKHVALKTDSKGVLE
+574 GNHVALKTDSKGVLE
-589 VEGLEN
+589 VKGLEN

-615 VDVTLD
+615 VDVSLN

-632 QYKDGVWV
+632 HYENGVWV
-640 KRDVTKKSEEFKTNE
+640 KRDVTVKNEKFDSKEEET
-655 AVDGEEM
+655 
-662 NGGTKNTSIAG
+662 NGGTQNGSKDG